1 MGYQSQITNF
11 VHYKFTN
18 KQPTYSQMILDNKN
32 KLNKK
37 SQITTVWEYLNKYTK
52 GENLNIVSG
61 FFTISALS
69 LLKKFKEEP
78 KKFRLILSEIAGR
91 DDQKERIIDIL
102 QGNSDLSNAFSLQA
116 TAQKAIEIL
125 KQENVELRRID
136 NTFCHAKTYIY
147 EADEADD
154 CFFIAGS
161 SNFTEKGIGYYKGS
175 GNIEFNVARKGFDGD
190 DFQGTLKWFED
201 IWANAAK
208 DTVDVIEDA
217 KKVRKTVKQYFI
229 DCIENFCKEYM
240 PRDIYYKILFE
251 LFHDDIELSFS
262 DGTNR
267 SITRLED
274 SVIWNV
280 LFDYQKKGVRS
291 LIAMLSK
298 YNGAILADAVGLG
311 KTFSALAVIKYF
323 QSEGYFTLVL
333 CPKKLQTNW
342 EQYLSHQGSR
352 FERDEFDYE
361 VRFHT
366 DLQEGRLNSYNRAPL
381 TFLKTRPKM
390 LIVID
395 ESHNLRNDKSG
406 RYKYLVEELL
416 KGRPHDDIK
425 VLELS
430 ATPVNNHLMDVRNQF
445 KLMVRDADNGFNI
458 EGFNIP
464 SLMDLFRRAQ
474 TAFEKWSNQ
483 GEERHIKDLVD
494 ALPDAF
500 FNLTDRLVVARTR
513 KMVEKATGTD
523 LHFPKQNKPI
533 NIFKALSEIGD
544 LATFEDIYDAL
555 MAPNMVA
562 YQPSAYTEKPTEKVT
577 AINDQRQREFF
588 LCKMMLIL
596 FLKRL
601 ESSWVACKKTV
612 EGVLAHH
619 EKALE
624 KVNAYISRKEDSII
638 DDVDITDTVWDEE
651 ATDDPTY
658 LLGKKNPIHLSE
670 IKDIENF
677 KKDLEED
684 IRLFHVFVD
693 NMNIYAK
700 QFKAGTIKDSKLE
713 KLKEILSEKVN
724 KSHKRVLVFTSY
736 SDTAQYL
743 YEQLNKEFPDIVAV
757 VDGDGSTFKG
767 VHEKKFLSTL
777 YRFSPISK
785 LYREMDWV
793 PLYKQYFK
801 QEDNHYNY
809 ETRKWNVSFAE
820 WKKVIEQFKD
830 THDLARKAQQ
840 ALDEPVRI
848 LIATDCLS
856 EGQNLQD
863 AQTVINYDIHW
874 NPTRLIQR
882 QGRIDRIGSVNKEID
897 CINFWPA
904 KNYDGY
910 LKLFNRVNN
919 RLAAMAVIGTEI
931 PEVSEE
937 LTKTIKD
944 NPILDRNDRKLL
956 EDVMETGQDQCKETF
971 GLHDLSLE
979 TFRQDLI
986 DMLKE
991 NERHFRDMPNGIYS
1005 GFRTEDD
1012 LFGSIPE
1019 SIVAL
1024 VRQKDTGEMHLVLQP
1039 TEDNRDEIQIKEY
1052 NKQEIL
1058 SLLRT
1063 KLNLSRYVPAAIDKA
1078 SPEALSKLHEAMQ
1091 RWTKGKAPKVAI
1103 ATVKDLFGGVKR
1115 TKDKSEKLVE
1125 DHFKPENLELIVW
1138 EYISKK

>member
-1 MGYQSQITNF
+1 
-11 VHYKFTN
+11 
-18 KQPTYSQMILDNKN
+18 MILDNKN
-32 KLNKK
+32 ILNKK
-37 SQITTVWEYLNKYTK
+37 SQITTVWEYLKKYTA

-69 LLKKFKEEP
+69 LLKQFDKEP
-78 KKFRLILSEIAGR
+78 QKFRLILSEIAQR
-91 DDQKERIIDIL
+91 SDQKIKVIDIL
-102 QGNSDLSNAFSLQA
+102 QGTSDLTNAFSLQA

-125 KQENVELRRID
+125 KQDNVELRRID
-136 NTFCHAKTYIY
+136 NAFCHAKTYIY
-147 EADEADD
+147 EAEEADD

-161 SNFTEKGIGYYKGS
+161 SNFTEKGLGYYKGS
-175 GNIEFNVARKGFDGD
+175 SNIEFNVARKGFDGD

-201 IWANAAK
+201 IWTNVAK
-208 DTVDVIEDA
+208 DTVDVFENE
-217 KKVRKTVKQYFI
+217 KKITKTVKQYFI
-229 DCIENFCKEYM
+229 DCIENFCKEYL

-251 LFHDDIELSFS
+251 LFHDDIELSLS
-262 DGTNR
+262 NESNR

-274 SVIWNV
+274 SIIWNI

-323 QSEGYFTLVL
+323 QGEGYFTLVL
-333 CPKKLQTNW
+333 CPKKLQANW

-366 DLQEGRLNSYNRAPL
+366 DLQEGRLDSYNRAPL
-381 TFLKTRPKM
+381 SFLKSRPKM

-416 KGRPHDDIK
+416 KNRPHDDIK
-425 VLELS
+425 ILELS

-474 TAFEKWSNQ
+474 VAFEKWSKQ
-483 GEERHIKDLVD
+483 DGERHIKDLID

-513 KMVEKATGTD
+513 KMVENATKMD
-523 LHFPKQNKPI
+523 LRFPKQNKPI

-544 LATFEDIYDAL
+544 LATFEDIYEAL
-555 MAPNMVA
+555 IAPNMVA
-562 YQPSAYTEKPTEKVT
+562 YQPSAYTERPMVKIT

-601 ESSWVACKKTV
+601 ESSWIACKKTV
-612 EGVLAHH
+612 ENVLGHH
-619 EKALE
+619 EKALS
-624 KVNAYISRKEDSII
+624 KVNAYITRKEDAHI
-638 DDVDITDTVWDEE
+638 DEIDIDIESYNDESFE
-651 ATDDPTY
+651 YSDLT
-658 LLGKKNPIHLSE
+658 LGKKNPICLSE
-670 IKDIENF
+670 ILDIERF
-677 KKDLEED
+677 KRDLEQD

-693 NMNIYAK
+693 NMNIYEK
-700 QFKAGTIKDSKLE
+700 QFYSGTVKDSKLE
-713 KLKEILSEKVN
+713 KLKEILLDKVN

-743 YEQLNKEFPDIVAV
+743 YEQLNIVFPGIVAV
-757 VDGDGSTFKG
+757 VDGNGATFKG
-767 VHEKKFLSTL
+767 VHEKKFHSTL
-777 YRFSPISK
+777 CRFSPMSK
-785 LYREMDWV
+785 LYREMDWT

-801 QEDNHYNY
+801 QDDHHYDY
-809 ETRKWNVSFAE
+809 VKRKWNVTYAE
-820 WKKVIEQFKD
+820 WKKVVEHFKD
-830 THDLARKAQQ
+830 KNELARRAQQ
-840 ALDEPVRI
+840 ALEEPIRI

-863 AQTVINYDIHW
+863 AQTVVNYDIHW

-910 LKLFNRVNN
+910 LNLFNRVNN

-931 PEVSEE
+931 PEVTEE
-937 LTKTIKD
+937 LSKTIQD
-944 NPILDRNDRKLL
+944 NPILERNDKKLL
-956 EDVMETGQDQCKETF
+956 DNVMETGQEESEETF

-979 TFRQDLI
+979 MFRQDLI
-986 DMLKE
+986 DMLREKE
-991 NERHFRDMPNGIYS
+991 KYYKEMPNGIYS

-1012 LFGSIPE
+1012 LFVKIPE

-1024 VRQKDTGEMHLVLQP
+1024 VREKDTKEMHLILRPVA
-1039 TEDNRDEIQIKEY
+1039 DNRDEIQIKEY

-1058 SLLRT
+1058 SLLKS
-1063 KLNLSRYVPAAIDKA
+1063 KLNNSRYVPSAIDRADPDAILQLNRIMKQWIDEKVPKA
-1078 SPEALSKLHEAMQ
+1078 AVSA
-1091 RWTKGKAPKVAI
+1091 
-1103 ATVKDLFGGVKR
+1103 VKDLFGGVKKQ
-1115 TKDKSEKLVE
+1115 KDISNKLVE
-1125 DHFKPENLELIVW
+1125 DRFKQENLELLVW

>member
-1 MGYQSQITNF
+1 
-11 VHYKFTN
+11 
-18 KQPTYSQMILDNKN
+18 MILDNKN
-32 KLNKK
+32 ELNKK
-37 SQITTVWEYLNKYTK
+37 SKITTVWEYLKKYTG
-52 GENLNIVSG
+52 GESLNIVSG

-69 LLKKFKEEP
+69 LLKKFDKEP
-78 KKFRLILSEIAGR
+78 QKFRMILSEIAGR
-91 DDQKERIIDIL
+91 DDQRERIIDIL
-102 QGNSDLSNAFSLQA
+102 QGTSDLSNAFSLQA
-116 TAQKAIEIL
+116 TAKRAIEIL
-125 KQENVELRRID
+125 RQDNIELRRID
-136 NTFCHAKTYIY
+136 SAFCHAKTYIY
-147 EADEADD
+147 ESEDADE

-161 SNFTEKGIGYYKGS
+161 SNFTEKGLGYYKDS

-190 DFQGTLKWFED
+190 DFQGTLRWFED
-201 IWANAAK
+201 IWANVAK
-208 DTVDVIEDA
+208 DTVDLFEDG
-217 KKVRKTVKQYFI
+217 KKIRKTVKEYFI

-251 LFHDDIELSFS
+251 LFHDDIELSLT
-262 DGTNR
+262 DGTSR
-267 SITRLED
+267 SITRMED
-274 SVIWNV
+274 SVIWSV
-280 LFDYQKKGVRS
+280 LFDYQKKGVQS
-291 LIAMLSK
+291 LISMLTK

-333 CPKKLQTNW
+333 CPKKLQANW

-352 FERDEFDYE
+352 FERDDFDYE

-366 DLQEGRLNSYNRAPL
+366 DLQPGRLDSYGRAPL
-381 TFLKTRPKM
+381 SFLKTRPKM

-416 KGRPHDDIK
+416 KKRPHDDIK

-458 EGFNIP
+458 EDFRIA

-474 TAFEKWSNQ
+474 TAFDKWSKQ
-483 GEERHIKDLVD
+483 KGERHIKDLVD
-494 ALPDAF
+494 DLPEAF

-523 LHFPKQNKPI
+523 LKFPKQNKPT
-533 NIFKALSEIGD
+533 NIFEALSEIGD
-544 LATFEDIYDAL
+544 LTKFDDIYDAL

-562 YQPSAYTEKPTEKVT
+562 YQPSAYIEKPKEKVT

-601 ESSWVACKKTV
+601 ESSWVACKSTV
-612 EGVLAHH
+612 ENVLAHH
-619 EKALE
+619 ENALE
-624 KVNAYISRKEDSII
+624 KVNAFIQGKVDGII
-638 DDVDITDTVWDEE
+638 DVGIED
-651 ATDDPTY
+651 DDPFDDDDFDDPELT
-658 LLGKKNPIHLSE
+658 LGKKNPVRLEDIQ
-670 IKDIENF
+670 DIESF
-677 KKDLEED
+677 KRDLEKD

-693 NMNIYAK
+693 NMKVYER
-700 QFKAGTIKDSKLE
+700 QFLAGKVKDSKLE
-713 KLKEILSEKVN
+713 KLKEILVDKVN

-743 YEQLNKEFPDIVAV
+743 YEQLNKEFPGIVAV
-757 VDGDGSTFKG
+757 VDGNGATFRG
-767 VHEKKFLSTL
+767 FHEKKFQNTL
-777 YRFSPISK
+777 CRFSPVSK
-785 LYREMDWV
+785 LYREMDWI
-793 PLYKQYFK
+793 PLYKQYYPQGDKHF
-801 QEDNHYNY
+801 DY
-809 ETRKWNVSFAE
+809 EKRKWNVSYPE
-820 WKKVIEQFKD
+820 WKKVIEKYKD
-830 THDLARKAQQ
+830 DNEMAKRAYQ
-840 ALDEPVRI
+840 ALNEPVRI

-863 AQTVINYDIHW
+863 AQTVVNYDIHW

-882 QGRIDRIGSVNKEID
+882 QGRIDRIGSINTEID
-897 CINFWPA
+897 CVNFWPA

-919 RLAAMAVIGTEI
+919 RLAAMAIMGVEI

-937 LTKTIKD
+937 LAKTISD
-944 NPILDRNDRKLL
+944 NPILDRNDKKLL
-956 EDVMETGQDQCKETF
+956 DDVMETGKDQGEETF

-979 TFRQDLI
+979 TFRQDLV

-991 NERHFRDMPNGIYS
+991 QEQYYREMPNGIYS

-1012 LFGSIPE
+1012 LFTQVPE
-1019 SIVAL
+1019 SIVVL
-1024 VRQKDTGEMHLVLQP
+1024 IRQKDTGEMHLVLRP
-1039 TEDNRDEIQIKEY
+1039 VEDSRDEKAVKEF

-1063 KLNLSRYVPAAIDKA
+1063 KLNIGRFVPSGIDKA
-1078 SPEALSKLHEAMQ
+1078 EPEAINKLRSIMQ
-1091 RWTKGKAPKVAI
+1091 RWLDEKVPKAATDDAI
-1103 ATVKDLFGGVKR
+1103 DLFGGVKK
-1115 TKDKSEKLVE
+1115 TKEPQKKMVE
-1125 DHFKPENLELIVW
+1125 DNFKPDNLELMVW

>member
-1 MGYQSQITNF
+1 
-11 VHYKFTN
+11 
-18 KQPTYSQMILDNKN
+18 MILDNKN
-32 KLNKK
+32 QLNKK
-37 SQITTVWEYLNKYTK
+37 SQITTVWEYLKKYTK
-52 GENLNIVSG
+52 GECLNIVSG

-69 LLKKFKEEP
+69 LLKQFDEEP

-91 DDQKERIIDIL
+91 DDQKERLLDIL
-102 QGNSDLSNAFSLQA
+102 QGTSDLTNAFALQE
-116 TAQKAIEIL
+116 TAQQAIKIL
-125 KQENVELRRID
+125 GQGNIELRRID
-136 NTFCHAKTYIY
+136 SAFCHAKTYIY

-161 SNFTEKGIGYYKGS
+161 SNFTEKGLGCYKDS

-201 IWANAAK
+201 IWKNIAK
-208 DTVDVIEDA
+208 DTIEVFEND
-217 KKVRKTVKQYFI
+217 KKIRKTVKQYFI

-251 LFHDDIELSFS
+251 LFHDDIELSLS

-274 SVIWNV
+274 SVIWNT
-280 LFDYQKKGVRS
+280 LFDYQRKGVRS
-291 LIAMLSK
+291 FISMLSK

-323 QSEGYFTLVL
+323 QGEGYFTLVL
-333 CPKKLQTNW
+333 CPKKLQANW

-366 DLQEGRLNSYNRAPL
+366 DLQADRLDSYNRAPL
-381 TFLKTRPKM
+381 SFLKTRAKM

-406 RYKYLVEELL
+406 RYKFLVEELL

-425 VLELS
+425 ILELS

-458 EGFNIP
+458 DGFNIP

-474 TAFEKWSNQ
+474 VAFEKWSKQ
-483 GEERHIKDLVD
+483 DRERHIKDLVD

-513 KMVEKATGTD
+513 KMIEKATGTD
-523 LHFPKQNKPI
+523 LRFPKQNKPV

-544 LATFEDIYDAL
+544 LATFEDIYNAL

-562 YQPSAYTEKPTEKVT
+562 YQPSAYTEKPQGKVT

-612 EGVLAHH
+612 ENVLIHH
-619 EKALE
+619 ENALA
-624 KVNAYISRKEDSII
+624 KVNAYIESKQDCTI
-638 DDVDITDTVWDEE
+638 DDINIDEDDFDDDIDSTEFM
-651 ATDDPTY
+651 
-658 LLGKKNPIHLSE
+658 LGKKNPIRLSE
-670 IKDIENF
+670 IKDIVGF
-677 KKDLEED
+677 KRDLEED
-684 IRLFHVFVD
+684 IRRFHVFVD
-693 NMNIYAK
+693 NMLIYDK
-700 QFKAGTIKDSKLE
+700 QFKEGKVKDSKLE
-713 KLKEILSEKVN
+713 RLKEILADKVN
-724 KSHKRVLVFTSY
+724 KSHKRVIVFTSY

-743 YEQLNKEFPDIVAV
+743 YSQLSLEFPGVVAV
-757 VDGDGSTFKG
+757 VDGDGATFNG
-767 VHEKKFLSTL
+767 VHEKKFQSILC
-777 YRFSPISK
+777 RFSPMSK

-793 PLYKQYFK
+793 ALYKQYFK
-801 QEDNHYNY
+801 YGDNHYDY
-809 ETRKWNVSFAE
+809 EKRKWNVSYSE
-820 WKKVIEQFKD
+820 WKKIIEHFQD
-830 THDLARKAQQ
+830 SNEMARKAKQ
-840 ALDEPVRI
+840 ALDEPIRI

-863 AQTVINYDIHW
+863 AQTVVNYDIHW

-882 QGRIDRIGSVNKEID
+882 QGRIDRIGSINKEID
-897 CINFWPA
+897 CVNFWPA

-919 RLAAMAVIGTEI
+919 RLAAMAVMGTEI

-937 LTKTIKD
+937 LAKTIKD
-944 NPILDRNDRKLL
+944 NPILDRNDKKLL
-956 EDVMETGQDQCKETF
+956 DTVMETGQDQGSQTF

-979 TFRQDLI
+979 TFRQDLV

-991 NERHFRDMPNGIYS
+991 NETYYREMPNGVYS

-1012 LFGSIPE
+1012 LFECVPE

-1024 VRQKDTGEMHLVLQP
+1024 IRQKDTGEMHLILRQV
-1039 TEDNRDEIQIKEY
+1039 EDDRDEIQAKEY

-1058 SLLRT
+1058 SLLRS
-1063 KLNLSRYVPAAIDKA
+1063 KLNINRYVPSAIDKA
-1078 SPEALSKLHEAMQ
+1078 NPEAIAKLRSIMDLWMKE
-1091 RWTKGKAPKVAI
+1091 KAPKAAVSA
-1103 ATVKDLFGGVKR
+1103 VKDLFGGVKK
-1115 TKDKSEKLVE
+1115 TKEQSNKLVE
-1125 DHFKPENLELIVW
+1125 DHYRPENLELLVW

>member
-1 MGYQSQITNF
+1 
-11 VHYKFTN
+11 
-18 KQPTYSQMILDNKN
+18 MILDNKN
-32 KLNKK
+32 ELNKK
-37 SQITTVWEYLNKYTK
+37 SKITTVWEYLKKYTG
-52 GENLNIVSG
+52 GESLNIVSG
-61 FFTISALS
+61 FFTISALT
-69 LLKKFKEEP
+69 LLKKFEKEP
-78 KKFRLILSEIAGR
+78 QKFRMILSEIAGR
-91 DDQKERIIDIL
+91 DDQRERVIDIL
-102 QGNSDLSNAFSLQA
+102 QGSYDLSNAFSLQA
-116 TAQKAIEIL
+116 TAKRAIEIL
-125 KQENVELRRID
+125 QQDNIELRRID
-136 NTFCHAKTYIY
+136 SAFCHAKTYIY
-147 EADEADD
+147 ESEEADE

-161 SNFTEKGIGYYKGS
+161 SNFTEKGLGYYKDS

-201 IWANAAK
+201 IWANVAK
-208 DTVDVIEDA
+208 DTVDVFEED
-217 KKVRKTVKQYFI
+217 KKVRKTVKEYFI
-229 DCIENFCKEYM
+229 DCIEKFCKEYM

-251 LFHDDIELSFS
+251 LFHDDIELSFT

-267 SITRLED
+267 SITRMED
-274 SVIWNV
+274 SVIWNI
-280 LFDYQKKGVRS
+280 LFDYQKKGVQS
-291 LIAMLSK
+291 LISMLTK

-333 CPKKLQTNW
+333 CPKKLQANW

-366 DLQEGRLNSYNRAPL
+366 DLQPGRLDTYGRAPL
-381 TFLKTRPKM
+381 SFLKTRPKM

-416 KGRPHDDIK
+416 KNRPHDDIK
-425 VLELS
+425 ILELS

-458 EGFNIP
+458 EDFRIP

-474 TAFEKWSNQ
+474 TAFDKWSKQ
-483 GEERHIKDLVD
+483 DGERHIKDLVD
-494 ALPDAF
+494 DLPDAF

-523 LHFPKQNKPI
+523 LKFPKQNQPT
-533 NIFKALSEIGD
+533 NIFKALSEIGK
-544 LATFEDIYDAL
+544 LSTFEDIYDAL

-562 YQPSAYTEKPTEKVT
+562 YQPSAYIEKPKEKVT

-601 ESSWVACKKTV
+601 ESSWVACKMTV
-612 EGVLAHH
+612 ENVLAHH
-619 EKALE
+619 ENALD
-624 KVNAYISRKEDSII
+624 KVNSFVEGKGDGTIDNII
-638 DDVDITDTVWDEE
+638 VD
-651 ATDDPTY
+651 DDPFDDDDFDDPALT
-658 LLGKKNPIHLSE
+658 LGEKNPIRLE
-670 IKDIENF
+670 DIKDIEGF
-677 KKDLEED
+677 KRDLEED

-693 NMNIYAK
+693 NMKVYER
-700 QFKAGTIKDSKLE
+700 QFLAGKVKDSKLE
-713 KLKEILSEKVN
+713 NLKEILADKVN

-736 SDTAQYL
+736 SDTAKYL
-743 YEQLNKEFPDIVAV
+743 YEQLNKEFPGIVAV
-757 VDGDGSTFKG
+757 VDGNGATYRG
-767 VHEKKFLSTL
+767 VHERKFQNTL
-777 YRFSPISK
+777 CRFSPMSK
-785 LYREMDWV
+785 LYREMDWI
-793 PLYKQYFK
+793 PLYKKYYPQGDK
-801 QEDNHYNY
+801 HYDY
-809 ETRKWNVSFAE
+809 EKRKWNVAYSE
-820 WKKVIEQFKD
+820 WKKIIEEFRETDEMAKR
-830 THDLARKAQQ
+830 AYQ
-840 ALDEPVRI
+840 ALSEPVRI

-863 AQTVINYDIHW
+863 AQTVVNYDIHW

-882 QGRIDRIGSVNKEID
+882 QGRIDRIGSTNTEID
-897 CINFWPA
+897 CVNFWPA

-919 RLAAMAVIGTEI
+919 RLAAMAVMGVEI

-937 LTKTIKD
+937 LVKTISD
-944 NPILDRNDRKLL
+944 NPILDRNDQKLL
-956 EDVMETGQDQCKETF
+956 DDVMETGQDQGEETF

-979 TFRQDLI
+979 TFRQDLV

-991 NERHFRDMPNGIYS
+991 RERFYREMPNGIYS

-1012 LFGSIPE
+1012 LFELVPE

-1024 VRQKDTGEMHLVLQP
+1024 VRQKDSGEMHLILRPV
-1039 TEDNRDEIQIKEY
+1039 EDSRDEKGAKEY

-1063 KLNLSRYVPAAIDKA
+1063 KLNISRYVPAGIDKA
-1078 SPEALSKLHEAMQ
+1078 EPEAINKLHNIMQ
-1091 RWTKGKAPKVAI
+1091 LWLNEKAPKAATDDAI
-1103 ATVKDLFGGVKR
+1103 DLFSGVKKA
-1115 TKDKSEKLVE
+1115 KDPQKKLVE
-1125 DHFKPENLELIVW
+1125 DNFKPENLELLVW

>member
-1 MGYQSQITNF
+1 M
-11 VHYKFTN
+11 
-18 KQPTYSQMILDNKN
+18 
-32 KLNKK
+32 
-37 SQITTVWEYLNKYTK
+37 TVWEYLKKYTK

-61 FFTISALS
+61 FFTISALA
-69 LLKKFKEEP
+69 LLKKFDEEP
-78 KKFRLILSEIAGR
+78 KKFRLILSEIAGH
-91 DDQKERIIDIL
+91 DDQKERVIDIL
-102 QGNSDLSNAFSLQA
+102 QGTSDLSNAFSLQ
-116 TAQKAIEIL
+116 TIAQKAIDIL
-125 KQENVELRRID
+125 KQDNVELRRID

-147 EADEADD
+147 EAEEADD

-161 SNFTEKGIGYYKGS
+161 SNFTEKGLGYYKDA

-201 IWANAAK
+201 IWNNVAK
-208 DTVDVIEDA
+208 DTVEVFEND

-251 LFHDDIELSFS
+251 LFHDDIELTFS
-262 DGTNR
+262 DGANR
-267 SITRLED
+267 SITRMED

-280 LFDYQKKGVRS
+280 LFDYQRKGVRS
-291 LIAMLSK
+291 LISMLSK

-323 QSEGYFTLVL
+323 QGEGYFTLVL
-333 CPKKLQTNW
+333 CPKKLQANW

-366 DLQEGRLNSYNRAPL
+366 DLQEGRLDSYTRAPL
-381 TFLKTRPKM
+381 SFLKSRPKM

-406 RYKYLVEELL
+406 RYKYLVETLL
-416 KGRPHDDIK
+416 KRRPHDDIK

-474 TAFEKWSNQ
+474 GSFEKWSKQ
-483 GEERHIKDLVD
+483 EGERHIKDLVD

-523 LHFPKQNKPI
+523 LHFPKQNKPT

-562 YQPSAYTEKPTEKVT
+562 YQPSAYTEKPSEKVM

-601 ESSWVACKKTV
+601 ESSWVACKTTV
-612 EGVLAHH
+612 ENVLIHH
-619 EKALE
+619 ENTLA
-624 KVNAYISRKEDSII
+624 KVNAFIAGKGDSSISDMIDLSSI
-638 DDVDITDTVWDEE
+638 DEE
-651 ATDDPTY
+651 LDNPEFMI
-658 LLGKKNPIHLSE
+658 GKKNPIHLSE
-670 IKDIENF
+670 ILDIEGF
-677 KKDLEED
+677 KRDLEQD
-684 IRLFHVFVD
+684 VRLFHVFVD
-693 NMNIYAK
+693 NMNLYDK
-700 QFKAGTIKDSKLE
+700 QFKAGKVKDSKLE
-713 KLKEILSEKVN
+713 RLKDILSDKVN
-724 KSHKRVLVFTSY
+724 KSHKRVLIFTSY

-743 YEQLNKEFPDIVAV
+743 YEQLNAEFPGIVAV
-757 VDGDGSTFKG
+757 VDGDGAMFKG
-767 VHEKKFLSTL
+767 VHEKKFQFTL
-777 YRFSPISK
+777 CRFSPMSK

-801 QEDNHYNY
+801 QGDDHYDY
-809 ETRKWNVSFAE
+809 EKRKWNVSFAE
-820 WKKVIEQFKD
+820 WKKVIECFKNSNEM
-830 THDLARKAQQ
+830 ARKAQQ

-863 AQTVINYDIHW
+863 AQTVVNYDIHW

-897 CINFWPA
+897 CVNFWPA

-910 LKLFNRVNN
+910 LNLFNRVNS

-944 NPILDRNDRKLL
+944 NPILDRNDQKLL
-956 EDVMETGQDQCKETF
+956 DDVMETGQDQGEETF

-979 TFRQDLI
+979 TFRQDLVDI
-986 DMLKE
+986 LKE
-991 NERHFRDMPNGIYS
+991 NEKYYRNMPNGIYS
-1005 GFRTEDD
+1005 GFRTGDD
-1012 LFGSIPE
+1012 LFERIPE

-1024 VRQKDTGEMHLVLQP
+1024 VRQKDTGEMHLVLRP
-1039 TEDNRDEIQIKEY
+1039 VEDNRDEVQIKEY

-1058 SLLRT
+1058 SLLRS
-1063 KLNLSRYVPAAIDKA
+1063 KLNMNRYVPTAIDKA
-1078 SPEALSKLHEAMQ
+1078 SPEIIAKLHAIMALWAKE
-1091 RWTKGKAPKVAI
+1091 KAPKAAVSV
-1103 ATVKDLFGGVKR
+1103 VKDLFGGVK
-1115 TKDKSEKLVE
+1115 KSKGQTNKLVE
-1125 DHFKPENLELIVW
+1125 DHFRAENLELLVW

>member
-1 MGYQSQITNF
+1 
-11 VHYKFTN
+11 
-18 KQPTYSQMILDNKN
+18 
-32 KLNKK
+32 
-37 SQITTVWEYLNKYTK
+37 
-52 GENLNIVSG
+52 
-61 FFTISALS
+61 
-69 LLKKFKEEP
+69 
-78 KKFRLILSEIAGR
+78 
-91 DDQKERIIDIL
+91 
-102 QGNSDLSNAFSLQA
+102 
-116 TAQKAIEIL
+116 
-125 KQENVELRRID
+125 
-136 NTFCHAKTYIY
+136 
-147 EADEADD
+147 
-154 CFFIAGS
+154 
-161 SNFTEKGIGYYKGS
+161 
-175 GNIEFNVARKGFDGD
+175 
-190 DFQGTLKWFED
+190 
-201 IWANAAK
+201 
-208 DTVDVIEDA
+208 
-217 KKVRKTVKQYFI
+217 
-229 DCIENFCKEYM
+229 M

-251 LFHDDIELSFS
+251 LFHDDIELTFS
-262 DGTNR
+262 DGANR
-267 SITRLED
+267 SITRMED

-280 LFDYQKKGVRS
+280 LFDYQRKGVRS
-291 LIAMLSK
+291 LISMLSK

-323 QSEGYFTLVL
+323 QGEGYFTLVL
-333 CPKKLQTNW
+333 CPKKLQANW

-366 DLQEGRLNSYNRAPL
+366 DLQEGRLDSYTRAPL
-381 TFLKTRPKM
+381 SFLKSRPKM

-406 RYKYLVEELL
+406 RYKYLVETLL
-416 KGRPHDDIK
+416 KRRPHDDIK

-474 TAFEKWSNQ
+474 GSFEKWSKQ
-483 GEERHIKDLVD
+483 EGERHIKDLVD

-523 LHFPKQNKPI
+523 LHFPKQNKPT

-562 YQPSAYTEKPTEKVT
+562 YQPSAYTEKPSEKVM

-601 ESSWVACKKTV
+601 ESSWVACKTTV
-612 EGVLAHH
+612 ENVLIHH
-619 EKALE
+619 ENTLA
-624 KVNAYISRKEDSII
+624 KVNAFIAGKGDSSISDMIDLSSI
-638 DDVDITDTVWDEE
+638 DEE
-651 ATDDPTY
+651 LDNPEFMI
-658 LLGKKNPIHLSE
+658 GKKNPIHLSE
-670 IKDIENF
+670 ILDIEGF
-677 KKDLEED
+677 KRDLEQD
-684 IRLFHVFVD
+684 VRLFHVFVD
-693 NMNIYAK
+693 NMNLYDK
-700 QFKAGTIKDSKLE
+700 QFKAGKVKDSKLE
-713 KLKEILSEKVN
+713 RLKDILSDKVN
-724 KSHKRVLVFTSY
+724 KSHKRVLIFTSY

-743 YEQLNKEFPDIVAV
+743 YEQLNAEFPGIVAV
-757 VDGDGSTFKG
+757 VDGDGAMFKG
-767 VHEKKFLSTL
+767 VHEKKFQFTL
-777 YRFSPISK
+777 CRFSPMSK

-801 QEDNHYNY
+801 QGDDHYDY
-809 ETRKWNVSFAE
+809 EKRKWNVSFAE
-820 WKKVIEQFKD
+820 WKKVIECFKNSNEM
-830 THDLARKAQQ
+830 ARKAQQ

-863 AQTVINYDIHW
+863 AQTVVNYDIHW

-897 CINFWPA
+897 CVNFWPA

-910 LKLFNRVNN
+910 LNLFNRVNS

-944 NPILDRNDRKLL
+944 NPILDRNDQKLL
-956 EDVMETGQDQCKETF
+956 DDVMETGQDQGEETF

-979 TFRQDLI
+979 TFRQDLVDI
-986 DMLKE
+986 LKE
-991 NERHFRDMPNGIYS
+991 NEKYYRNMPNGIYS
-1005 GFRTEDD
+1005 GFRTGDD
-1012 LFGSIPE
+1012 LFERIPE

-1024 VRQKDTGEMHLVLQP
+1024 VRQKDTGEMHLVLRP
-1039 TEDNRDEIQIKEY
+1039 VEDNRDEVQIKEY

-1058 SLLRT
+1058 SLLRS
-1063 KLNLSRYVPAAIDKA
+1063 KLNMNRYVPTAIDKA
-1078 SPEALSKLHEAMQ
+1078 SPEIIAKLHAIMALWAKE
-1091 RWTKGKAPKVAI
+1091 KAPKAAVSV
-1103 ATVKDLFGGVKR
+1103 VKDLFGGVK
-1115 TKDKSEKLVE
+1115 KSKGQTNKLVE
-1125 DHFKPENLELIVW
+1125 DHFRAENLELLVW

>member
-1 MGYQSQITNF
+1 
-11 VHYKFTN
+11 
-18 KQPTYSQMILDNKN
+18 MILDNKN
-32 KLNKK
+32 ELNKK
-37 SQITTVWEYLNKYTK
+37 SKITTVWEYLKKYTG
-52 GENLNIVSG
+52 GESLNIVSG

-69 LLKKFKEEP
+69 LLKKFEQEP

-91 DDQKERIIDIL
+91 DDQRERVIDIL
-102 QGNSDLSNAFSLQA
+102 QGASDLSNAFSLQA
-116 TAQKAIEIL
+116 TAKRAIAIL
-125 KQENVELRRID
+125 QQDNVELRRID
-136 NTFCHAKTYIY
+136 SAFCHAKTYIY
-147 EADEADD
+147 ESEEADD

-161 SNFTEKGIGYYKGS
+161 SNFTEKGLGYYKDS

-208 DTVDVIEDA
+208 DTVDLFEDG
-217 KKVRKTVKQYFI
+217 KKVRKTVKEYFI
-229 DCIENFCKEYM
+229 DCIENFCKEYI

-251 LFHDDIELSFS
+251 LFHDDIELSLTDS
-262 DGTNR
+262 TNR
-267 SITRLED
+267 SITRMED
-274 SVIWNV
+274 SVIWNI
-280 LFDYQKKGVRS
+280 LFDYQKKGVKS
-291 LIAMLSK
+291 LISMLTK

-333 CPKKLQTNW
+333 CPKKLQANW

-366 DLQEGRLNSYNRAPL
+366 DLQAGRLDTYGRAPL
-381 TFLKTRPKM
+381 SFLKTRPKM

-416 KGRPHDDIK
+416 KNRPHDDIK
-425 VLELS
+425 ILELS

-458 EGFNIP
+458 EDFRIA

-474 TAFEKWSNQ
+474 TAFDKWSKQ
-483 GEERHIKDLVD
+483 KGERHIKDLVD
-494 ALPDAF
+494 DLPEAF

-523 LHFPKQNKPI
+523 LKFPKQNKPI

-562 YQPSAYTEKPTEKVT
+562 YQPSAYTEKPKEKVT

-612 EGVLAHH
+612 ENVLAHH
-619 EKALE
+619 ENALA
-624 KVNAYISRKEDSII
+624 KVNAFIEGKGDGTI
-638 DDVDITDTVWDEE
+638 DDIVVD
-651 ATDDPTY
+651 DDPFDDDFDDPELT
-658 LLGKKNPIHLSE
+658 LGKKNPIRLE
-670 IKDIENF
+670 DIKDIDGF
-677 KKDLEED
+677 KRDLEED

-693 NMNIYAK
+693 NMKVYAT
-700 QFKAGTIKDSKLE
+700 QFLAGKVKDSKLE
-713 KLKEILSEKVN
+713 KLKEILADKVN

-743 YEQLNKEFPDIVAV
+743 YEQLNKDFPGVVAV
-757 VDGDGSTFKG
+757 VDGSGATFRG
-767 VHEKKFLSTL
+767 VHENKFQNTL
-777 YRFSPISK
+777 CRFSPMSK
-785 LYREMDWV
+785 LYREMDWI
-793 PLYKQYFK
+793 PLYKQYFPQGDK
-801 QEDNHYNY
+801 HFDY
-809 ETRKWNVSFAE
+809 EKRKWNVTYAE
-820 WKKVIEQFKD
+820 WKKIIEEYKD
-830 THDLARKAQQ
+830 TNEMAKRAYQ
-840 ALDEPVRI
+840 ALNEPVRI

-863 AQTVINYDIHW
+863 AQTVVNYDIHW

-882 QGRIDRIGSVNKEID
+882 QGRIDRIGSTNAEID
-897 CINFWPA
+897 SVNFWPA

-910 LKLFNRVNN
+910 LKLFNRVNY
-919 RLAAMAVIGTEI
+919 RLAAMAIMGTEI

-937 LTKTIKD
+937 LAKTISD
-944 NPILDRNDRKLL
+944 NPILDRNDQKLL
-956 EDVMETGQDQCKETF
+956 DDVMETGQDQGEETF

-979 TFRQDLI
+979 TFRQDLV

-991 NERHFRDMPNGIYS
+991 QEQYYRDMPNGIYS

-1012 LFGSIPE
+1012 LFQQVPE

-1024 VRQKDTGEMHLVLQP
+1024 VRQKDTGEMHLILRPV
-1039 TEDNRDEIQIKEY
+1039 EDNREEQAVKEY

-1063 KLNLSRYVPAAIDKA
+1063 KLNIGRFVPTAIDKA
-1078 SPEALSKLHEAMQ
+1078 ESEALNKLHAIMQ
-1091 RWTKGKAPKVAI
+1091 RWLDEKAPKA
-1103 ATVKDLFGGVKR
+1103 ATDDVIDLFGGVVKKN
-1115 TKDKSEKLVE
+1115 KDSQKKLVE
-1125 DHFKPENLELIVW
+1125 DSFKPENLELMVW

>member
-1 MGYQSQITNF
+1 
-11 VHYKFTN
+11 
-18 KQPTYSQMILDNKN
+18 MILDNKN
-32 KLNKK
+32 LLNKK
-37 SQITTVWEYLNKYTK
+37 SQLMTVWEYLKKYTK

-61 FFTISALS
+61 FFTISALA
-69 LLKKFKEEP
+69 LLKKFDEEP
-78 KKFRLILSEIAGR
+78 KKFRLILSEIAGH
-91 DDQKERIIDIL
+91 DDQKERVIDIL
-102 QGNSDLSNAFSLQA
+102 QGTSDLSNAFSLQ
-116 TAQKAIEIL
+116 TIAQKAIDIL
-125 KQENVELRRID
+125 KQDNVELRRID

-147 EADEADD
+147 EAEEADD

-161 SNFTEKGIGYYKGS
+161 SNFTEKGLGYYKDA

-201 IWANAAK
+201 IWNNVAK
-208 DTVDVIEDA
+208 DTVEVFEND

-251 LFHDDIELSFS
+251 LFHDDIELTFS
-262 DGTNR
+262 DGANR
-267 SITRLED
+267 SITRMED

-280 LFDYQKKGVRS
+280 LFDYQRKGVRS
-291 LIAMLSK
+291 LISMLSK

-323 QSEGYFTLVL
+323 QGEGYFTLVL
-333 CPKKLQTNW
+333 CPKKLQANW

-366 DLQEGRLNSYNRAPL
+366 DLQEGRLDSYTRAPL
-381 TFLKTRPKM
+381 SFLKSRPKM

-406 RYKYLVEELL
+406 RYKYLVETLL
-416 KGRPHDDIK
+416 KRRPHDDIK

-474 TAFEKWSNQ
+474 GSFEKWSKQ
-483 GEERHIKDLVD
+483 EGERHIKDLVD

-523 LHFPKQNKPI
+523 LHFPKQNKPT

-562 YQPSAYTEKPTEKVT
+562 YQPSAYTEKPSEKVM

-601 ESSWVACKKTV
+601 ESSWVACKTTV
-612 EGVLAHH
+612 ENVLIHH
-619 EKALE
+619 ENTLA
-624 KVNAYISRKEDSII
+624 KVNAFIAGKGDSSISDMIDLSSI
-638 DDVDITDTVWDEE
+638 DEE
-651 ATDDPTY
+651 LDNPEFMI
-658 LLGKKNPIHLSE
+658 GKKNPIHLSE
-670 IKDIENF
+670 ILDIEGF
-677 KKDLEED
+677 KRDLEQD
-684 IRLFHVFVD
+684 VRLFHVFVD
-693 NMNIYAK
+693 NMNLYDK
-700 QFKAGTIKDSKLE
+700 QFKAGKVKDSKLE
-713 KLKEILSEKVN
+713 RLKDILSDKVN
-724 KSHKRVLVFTSY
+724 KSHKRVLIFTSY

-743 YEQLNKEFPDIVAV
+743 YEQLNAEFPGIVAV
-757 VDGDGSTFKG
+757 VDGDGAMFKG
-767 VHEKKFLSTL
+767 VHEKKFQFTL
-777 YRFSPISK
+777 CRFSPMSK

-801 QEDNHYNY
+801 QGDDHYDY
-809 ETRKWNVSFAE
+809 EKRKWNVSFAE
-820 WKKVIEQFKD
+820 WKKVIECFKNSNEM
-830 THDLARKAQQ
+830 ARKAQQ

-863 AQTVINYDIHW
+863 AQTVVNYDIHW

-897 CINFWPA
+897 CVNFWPA

-910 LKLFNRVNN
+910 LNLFNRVNS

-944 NPILDRNDRKLL
+944 NPILDRNDQKLL
-956 EDVMETGQDQCKETF
+956 DDVMETGQDQGEETF

-979 TFRQDLI
+979 TFRQDLVDI
-986 DMLKE
+986 LKE
-991 NERHFRDMPNGIYS
+991 NEKYYRNMPNGIYS
-1005 GFRTEDD
+1005 GFRTGDD
-1012 LFGSIPE
+1012 LFERIPE

-1024 VRQKDTGEMHLVLQP
+1024 VRQKDTGEMHLVLRP
-1039 TEDNRDEIQIKEY
+1039 VEDNRDEVQIKEY

-1058 SLLRT
+1058 SLLRS
-1063 KLNLSRYVPAAIDKA
+1063 KLNMNRYVPTAIDKA
-1078 SPEALSKLHEAMQ
+1078 SPEIIAKLHAIMALWAKE
-1091 RWTKGKAPKVAI
+1091 KAPKAAVSV
-1103 ATVKDLFGGVKR
+1103 VKDLFGGVK
-1115 TKDKSEKLVE
+1115 KSKGQTNKLVE
-1125 DHFKPENLELIVW
+1125 DHFRAENLELLVW

>member
-1 MGYQSQITNF
+1 
-11 VHYKFTN
+11 
-18 KQPTYSQMILDNKN
+18 MILDNKN
-32 KLNKK
+32 LLNKK
-37 SQITTVWEYLNKYTK
+37 SQLMTVWEYLKKYTK

-61 FFTISALS
+61 FFTISALA
-69 LLKKFKEEP
+69 LLKKFDEEP
-78 KKFRLILSEIAGR
+78 KKFRLILSEIAGH
-91 DDQKERIIDIL
+91 DDQKERVIDIL
-102 QGNSDLSNAFSLQA
+102 QGTSDLSNAFSLQ
-116 TAQKAIEIL
+116 TIAQKAIDIL
-125 KQENVELRRID
+125 KQDNVELRRID

-147 EADEADD
+147 EAEEADD

-161 SNFTEKGIGYYKGS
+161 SNFTEKGLGYYKDA

-201 IWANAAK
+201 IWNNVAK
-208 DTVDVIEDA
+208 DTVEVFEND

-251 LFHDDIELSFS
+251 LFHDDIELTFS
-262 DGTNR
+262 DGANR
-267 SITRLED
+267 SITRMED

-280 LFDYQKKGVRS
+280 LFDYQRKGVRS
-291 LIAMLSK
+291 LISMLSK

-323 QSEGYFTLVL
+323 QGEGYFTLVL
-333 CPKKLQTNW
+333 CPKKLQANW

-366 DLQEGRLNSYNRAPL
+366 DLQEGRLDSYTRAPL
-381 TFLKTRPKM
+381 SFLKSRPKM

-406 RYKYLVEELL
+406 RYKYLVETLL
-416 KGRPHDDIK
+416 KRRPHDDIK

-474 TAFEKWSNQ
+474 GSFEKWSKQ
-483 GEERHIKDLVD
+483 EGERHIKDLVD

-523 LHFPKQNKPI
+523 LHFPKQNKPT

-562 YQPSAYTEKPTEKVT
+562 YQPSAYTEKPSEKVM

-601 ESSWVACKKTV
+601 ESSWVACKTTV
-612 EGVLAHH
+612 ENVLIHH
-619 EKALE
+619 ENTLA
-624 KVNAYISRKEDSII
+624 KVNAFIAGKGDSSISDMIDLSSI
-638 DDVDITDTVWDEE
+638 DEE
-651 ATDDPTY
+651 LDNPEFMI
-658 LLGKKNPIHLSE
+658 GKKNPIHLSE
-670 IKDIENF
+670 ILDIEGF
-677 KKDLEED
+677 KRDLEQD
-684 IRLFHVFVD
+684 VRLFHVFVD
-693 NMNIYAK
+693 NMNLYDK
-700 QFKAGTIKDSKLE
+700 QFKAGKVKDGKLE
-713 KLKEILSEKVN
+713 RLKDILSDKVN
-724 KSHKRVLVFTSY
+724 KSHKRVLIFTSY

-743 YEQLNKEFPDIVAV
+743 YEQLNAEFPGIVAV
-757 VDGDGSTFKG
+757 VDGDGAMFKG
-767 VHEKKFLSTL
+767 VHEKKFQFTL
-777 YRFSPISK
+777 CRFSPMSK

-801 QEDNHYNY
+801 QGDDHYDY
-809 ETRKWNVSFAE
+809 EKRKWNVSFAE
-820 WKKVIEQFKD
+820 WKKVIECFKNSNEM
-830 THDLARKAQQ
+830 ARKAQQ

-863 AQTVINYDIHW
+863 AQTVVNYDIHW

-897 CINFWPA
+897 CVNFWPA

-910 LKLFNRVNN
+910 LNLFNRVNS

-944 NPILDRNDRKLL
+944 NPILDRNDQKLL
-956 EDVMETGQDQCKETF
+956 DDVMETGQDQGEETF

-979 TFRQDLI
+979 TFRQDLVDI
-986 DMLKE
+986 LKE
-991 NERHFRDMPNGIYS
+991 NEKYYRNMPNGIYS
-1005 GFRTEDD
+1005 GFRTGDD
-1012 LFGSIPE
+1012 LFERIPE

-1024 VRQKDTGEMHLVLQP
+1024 VRQKDTGEMHLVLRP
-1039 TEDNRDEIQIKEY
+1039 VEDNRDEVQIKEY

-1058 SLLRT
+1058 SLLRS
-1063 KLNLSRYVPAAIDKA
+1063 KLNMNRYVPTAIDKA
-1078 SPEALSKLHEAMQ
+1078 SPEIIAKLHAIMALWAKE
-1091 RWTKGKAPKVAI
+1091 KAPKAAVSV
-1103 ATVKDLFGGVKR
+1103 VKDLFGGVK
-1115 TKDKSEKLVE
+1115 KSKGQTNKLVE
-1125 DHFKPENLELIVW
+1125 DHFRAENLELLVW

>member
-1 MGYQSQITNF
+1 
-11 VHYKFTN
+11 
-18 KQPTYSQMILDNKN
+18 MILDNKN
-32 KLNKK
+32 LLNKK
-37 SQITTVWEYLNKYTK
+37 SQLMTVWEYLKKYTK

-61 FFTISALS
+61 FFTISALA
-69 LLKKFKEEP
+69 LLKKFDEEP
-78 KKFRLILSEIAGR
+78 KKFRLILSEIAGH
-91 DDQKERIIDIL
+91 DDQKERVIDIL
-102 QGNSDLSNAFSLQA
+102 QGTSDLSNAFSLQ
-116 TAQKAIEIL
+116 TVAQKAIDIL
-125 KQENVELRRID
+125 KQDNVELRRID

-147 EADEADD
+147 EAEEADD

-161 SNFTEKGIGYYKGS
+161 SNFTEKGLGYYKDS

-201 IWANAAK
+201 IWNNVAK
-208 DTVDVIEDA
+208 DTVEVFEND

-251 LFHDDIELSFS
+251 LFHDDIELAFS
-262 DGTNR
+262 NGANR
-267 SITRLED
+267 SITRMED

-280 LFDYQKKGVRS
+280 LFDYQRKGVRS
-291 LIAMLSK
+291 LISMLSK

-323 QSEGYFTLVL
+323 QGEGYFTLVL
-333 CPKKLQTNW
+333 CPKKLQANW

-366 DLQEGRLNSYNRAPL
+366 DLQEGRLDSYTRAPL
-381 TFLKTRPKM
+381 SFLKSRPKM

-406 RYKYLVEELL
+406 RYKYLVDTLL

-474 TAFEKWSNQ
+474 GSFEKWSKQ
-483 GEERHIKDLVD
+483 KGERHIKDLVD

-523 LHFPKQNKPI
+523 LHFPKQNKPT

-562 YQPSAYTEKPTEKVT
+562 YQPSAYTEKPSEKVM

-601 ESSWVACKKTV
+601 ESSWVACKTTV
-612 EGVLAHH
+612 ENVLIHH
-619 EKALE
+619 ENTLA
-624 KVNAYISRKEDSII
+624 KVNEFIVGKRDSTIG
-638 DDVDITDTVWDEE
+638 DMVDISSLDEDLDSPE
-651 ATDDPTY
+651 FMI
-658 LLGKKNPIHLSE
+658 GKKNPIHLSE
-670 IKDIENF
+670 ILDIEGF
-677 KKDLEED
+677 KRDLERD
-684 IRLFHVFVD
+684 VRLFHVFVD
-693 NMNIYAK
+693 NMNIYDK
-700 QFKAGTIKDSKLE
+700 QFKAGKVKDSKLE
-713 KLKEILSEKVN
+713 RLKDILSDKVN
-724 KSHKRVLVFTSY
+724 KSHKRVLIFTSY

-743 YEQLNKEFPDIVAV
+743 YEQLNAEFPGIVAV
-757 VDGDGSTFKG
+757 VDGDGATFRG
-767 VHEKKFLSTL
+767 VHEKKFQFTL
-777 YRFSPISK
+777 CRFSPMSK
-785 LYREMDWV
+785 LYREMDWI

-801 QEDNHYNY
+801 QGDDHYDY
-809 ETRKWNVSFAE
+809 EKRKWNVSFAE
-820 WKKVIEQFKD
+820 WKKVIECFKNSNEM
-830 THDLARKAQQ
+830 ARKAQQ

-882 QGRIDRIGSVNKEID
+882 QGRIDRIGSINKEID
-897 CINFWPA
+897 CVNFWPA

-910 LKLFNRVNN
+910 LNLFNRVNS

-937 LTKTIKD
+937 LTKTIQD
-944 NPILDRNDRKLL
+944 NPILDRNDQKLL
-956 EDVMETGQDQCKETF
+956 DDVMETGQDQGEETF

-979 TFRQDLI
+979 TFRQDLVDI
-986 DMLKE
+986 LKE
-991 NERHFRDMPNGIYS
+991 NEKYYRNMPNGIYS
-1005 GFRTEDD
+1005 GFRTGDD
-1012 LFGSIPE
+1012 LFERIPE

-1024 VRQKDTGEMHLVLQP
+1024 VRQKDTGEMHLVLRP
-1039 TEDNRDEIQIKEY
+1039 VEDNRDEAQIKEY

-1058 SLLRT
+1058 SLLRN
-1063 KLNLSRYVPAAIDKA
+1063 KLNMNRYVPTSIDKA
-1078 SPEALSKLHEAMQ
+1078 NPEIIAKLHAIMALWAQE
-1091 RWTKGKAPKVAI
+1091 KAPRAAVSV
-1103 ATVKDLFGGVKR
+1103 VKDLFGGVK
-1115 TKDKSEKLVE
+1115 KSKGQTNKLVE
-1125 DHFKPENLELIVW
+1125 DHFRAENLELLVW

>member
-1 MGYQSQITNF
+1 
-11 VHYKFTN
+11 
-18 KQPTYSQMILDNKN
+18 MILDNKN
-32 KLNKK
+32 ELNKK
-37 SQITTVWEYLNKYTK
+37 SKITTVWEYLKKYTG

-69 LLKKFKEEP
+69 LLKKFEQEP
-78 KKFRLILSEIAGR
+78 KKFRMILSEIAGR
-91 DDQKERIIDIL
+91 DNQRERVIDIL
-102 QGNSDLSNAFSLQA
+102 QGASDLSNAFSLQA
-116 TAQKAIEIL
+116 TAKRAIDIL
-125 KQENVELRRID
+125 RQDNIELRRID
-136 NTFCHAKTYIY
+136 SAFCHAKTYIY
-147 EADEADD
+147 ESDEADD

-161 SNFTEKGIGYYKGS
+161 SNFTERGLGYYKDS

-208 DTVDVIEDA
+208 DTVDLFEDD
-217 KKVRKTVKQYFI
+217 KKVSKTVKEYFI

-251 LFHDDIELSFS
+251 LFHDDIELSLT

-267 SITRLED
+267 SITRMED
-274 SVIWNV
+274 SVIWNI
-280 LFDYQKKGVRS
+280 LFDYQKKGVQS
-291 LIAMLSK
+291 LISMLTK

-311 KTFSALAVIKYF
+311 KTFSALAVIKFF

-333 CPKKLQTNW
+333 CPKKLQANW

-366 DLQEGRLNSYNRAPL
+366 DLQAGRLDSYGRAPL
-381 TFLKTRPKM
+381 AFLKTRPKM

-406 RYKYLVEELL
+406 RYKFLVEELL
-416 KGRPHDDIK
+416 KNRPHDDIK

-445 KLMVRDADNGFNI
+445 KLMVRDADNGFNTEDFRI
-458 EGFNIP
+458 A

-474 TAFEKWSNQ
+474 TAFDKWSKQ
-483 GEERHIKDLVD
+483 KGERHIKDLVD
-494 ALPDAF
+494 DLPEAF

-523 LHFPKQNKPI
+523 LKFPKQNKPV

-544 LATFEDIYDAL
+544 LSTFEDIYDAL

-562 YQPSAYTEKPTEKVT
+562 YQPSAYTEKPKEKVT

-601 ESSWVACKKTV
+601 ESSWVACKMTV
-612 EGVLAHH
+612 ENVLAHH
-619 EKALE
+619 ENALA
-624 KVNAYISRKEDSII
+624 KVNAFIEGKSSDTI
-638 DDVDITDTVWDEE
+638 DDIVVDDNPFDDDDF
-651 ATDDPTY
+651 DDPELT
-658 LLGKKNPIHLSE
+658 LGKKNPIRLE
-670 IKDIENF
+670 DIKDIDGF
-677 KKDLEED
+677 KRDLEED

-693 NMNIYAK
+693 NMKVYES
-700 QFKAGTIKDSKLE
+700 QFLAGKVKDSKLE
-713 KLKEILSEKVN
+713 KLKDILADKVN
-724 KSHKRVLVFTSY
+724 KSHKKVLVFTSY
-736 SDTAQYL
+736 SDTAKYL
-743 YEQLNKEFPDIVAV
+743 YEQLNKDFSGVVAV
-757 VDGDGSTFKG
+757 VDGNGATFRG
-767 VHEKKFLSTL
+767 VHENKFQNTL
-777 YRFSPISK
+777 CRFSPMSK
-785 LYREMDWV
+785 LYREMDWI
-793 PLYKQYFK
+793 PLYKQYYPQGDKHF
-801 QEDNHYNY
+801 DY
-809 ETRKWNVSFAE
+809 EKRKWNVTFAE
-820 WKKVIEQFKD
+820 WKKVIEEYKD
-830 THDLARKAQQ
+830 TNEMAKRAYQ
-840 ALDEPVRI
+840 ALNEPVRI

-863 AQTVINYDIHW
+863 AQTVVNYDIHW

-882 QGRIDRIGSVNKEID
+882 QGRIDRIGSINAEID
-897 CINFWPA
+897 SVNFWPA

-919 RLAAMAVIGTEI
+919 RLAAMAIMGIEI

-937 LTKTIKD
+937 LTKTISE
-944 NPILDRNDRKLL
+944 NPILDRNDKKLL
-956 EDVMETGQDQCKETF
+956 DDVMETGQDQGEETF

-979 TFRQDLI
+979 TFRQDLV
-986 DMLKE
+986 DMLKA
-991 NERHFRDMPNGIYS
+991 NEQYYREMPNGIYS

-1012 LFGSIPE
+1012 LFDQIPE

-1024 VRQKDTGEMHLVLQP
+1024 IRQKDTGEMHLVLRP
-1039 TEDNRDEIQIKEY
+1039 VEDSREEKAIKEY

-1063 KLNLSRYVPAAIDKA
+1063 KLNIGRFVPSAIDKA
-1078 SPEALSKLHEAMQ
+1078 EPEAINKLHAIMQ
-1091 RWTKGKAPKVAI
+1091 RWLDEKAPKA
-1103 ATVKDLFGGVKR
+1103 ATEDVIDLFGGVVKKN
-1115 TKDKSEKLVE
+1115 KDSQKKLVE
-1125 DHFKPENLELIVW
+1125 DNFKPENFELLVW

>member
-1 MGYQSQITNF
+1 
-11 VHYKFTN
+11 
-18 KQPTYSQMILDNKN
+18 MILDNKS
-32 KLNKK
+32 KLNEN
-37 SQITTVWEYLNKYTK
+37 SSITTVWEYLQKYTR
-52 GENLNIVSG
+52 GEELNIVSG

-69 LLKKFKEEP
+69 LLKQFKEEP
-78 KKFRLILSEIAGR
+78 TKFRMILSEIAGHE
-91 DDQKERIIDIL
+91 DQKERIIDIL
-102 QGNSDLSNAFSLQA
+102 QGTSDLTNAFALQA
-116 TAQKAIEIL
+116 TAKMAIAIL
-125 KQENVELRRID
+125 QQNNVELKRID
-136 NTFCHAKTYIY
+136 SAFCHAKTYIY
-147 EADEADD
+147 RAADGDD
-154 CFFIAGS
+154 SYFVAGS
-161 SNFTEKGIGYYKGS
+161 SNFTEKGLGYYQFS
-175 GNIEFNVARKGFDGD
+175 GNIEFNVARRGD
-190 DFQGTLKWFED
+190 DNKDFSDALKWFEG
-201 IWANAAK
+201 IWKNVAK
-208 DTVDVIEDA
+208 DTVDVFMDG
-217 KKVRKTVKQYFI
+217 RKTRQTVKQYFI
-229 DCIENFCKEYM
+229 ECIENFCREYM

-251 LFHDDIELSFS
+251 LFHDDIELSLT

-274 SVIWNV
+274 SVIWNI
-280 LFDYQKKGVRS
+280 LFDYQQKGVHS
-291 LIAMLSK
+291 LISMLSK

-323 QSEGYFTLVL
+323 QSEGFFTLVL
-333 CPKKLQTNW
+333 CPKKLQANW

-366 DLQEGRLNSYNRAPL
+366 DLQPGRLDSYGRAPL
-381 TFLKTRPKM
+381 SFLKTRPKM

-458 EGFNIP
+458 EDFRIP

-474 TAFEKWSNQ
+474 TAFEKWSKKDKDL
-483 GEERHIKDLVD
+483 RIKDLID
-494 ALPDAF
+494 DLPEAF

-523 LHFPKQNKPI
+523 LRFPKQNKPT

-544 LATFEDIYDAL
+544 LATFEEIYDAL

-562 YQPSAYTEKPTEKVT
+562 YQPSAYMEKPNGKVT

-601 ESSWVACKKTV
+601 ESSWVACKTTV
-612 EGVLAHH
+612 ENVLAHH
-619 EKALE
+619 ENALN
-624 KVNAYISRKEDSII
+624 KVNAFLEGRGTTTI
-638 DDVDITDTVWDEE
+638 DDVVVDEDAFE
-651 ATDDPTY
+651 DDDFEGPSVT
-658 LLGKKNPIHLSE
+658 LGKKNPIRLE
-670 IKDIENF
+670 DIKDIEGF
-677 KKDLEED
+677 KRDLEED

-693 NMNIYAK
+693 NMQKYDEK
-700 QFKAGTIKDSKLE
+700 FRAGKVKDSKLE
-713 KLKEILSEKVN
+713 SLKDILIEKVN
-724 KSHKRVLVFTSY
+724 RSHKRVLVFTSY

-743 YEQLNKEFPDIVAV
+743 YEQLNKEFPGVVAV
-757 VDGDGSTFKG
+757 VDGNGATFRG
-767 VHEKKFLSTL
+767 VHEAKFQSTL
-777 YRFSPISK
+777 CRFSPMSK

-801 QEDNHYNY
+801 QGDKHFDY
-809 ETRKWNVSFAE
+809 EKRKWNVSFAE

-830 THDLARKAQQ
+830 SNEMARRAWQ
-840 ALDEPVRI
+840 ALEEPVRI

-863 AQTVINYDIHW
+863 AQTVVNYDIHW

-897 CINFWPA
+897 CVNFWPA

-910 LKLFNRVNN
+910 LKLFSRVND
-919 RLAAMAVIGTEI
+919 RLTAMAIMGTEI

-937 LTKTIKD
+937 LVKTIAD
-944 NPILDRNDRKLL
+944 NPILERNDRKLL
-956 EDVMETGQDQCKETF
+956 DDVMETGQEQGEETF

-979 TFRQDLI
+979 TFRQDLV

-991 NERHFRDMPNGIYS
+991 NEQYYRDMPNGIYS

-1012 LFGSIPE
+1012 LFQQIPE

-1024 VRQKDTGEMHLVLQP
+1024 VRQKDTGEMHLVLRP
-1039 TEDNRDEIQIKEY
+1039 VEDNRDEVQIKEY

-1063 KLNLSRYVPAAIDKA
+1063 KLNISRYVPSAIDKA
-1078 SPEALSKLHEAMQ
+1078 DTEAIANLRAIMQ
-1091 RWTKGKAPKVAI
+1091 RWMTEKAPKA
-1103 ATVKDLFGGVKR
+1103 ATTAVKDLFAGVK
-1115 TKDKSEKLVE
+1115 KVKEPQGKLVE
-1125 DHFKPENLELIVW
+1125 DHYKPENLELVVW

>member
-1 MGYQSQITNF
+1 
-11 VHYKFTN
+11 
-18 KQPTYSQMILDNKN
+18 MILDNKN
-32 KLNKK
+32 ELNKK
-37 SQITTVWEYLNKYTK
+37 SKITTVWEYLKKYTG
-52 GENLNIVSG
+52 GESLNIVSG

-69 LLKKFKEEP
+69 LLKKFDKEP
-78 KKFRLILSEIAGR
+78 QKFRMILSEIAGR
-91 DDQKERIIDIL
+91 DDQRERIIDIL
-102 QGNSDLSNAFSLQA
+102 QGTSDLSNAFSLQA
-116 TAQKAIEIL
+116 TAKRAIEIL
-125 KQENVELRRID
+125 RQDNIELRRID
-136 NTFCHAKTYIY
+136 SAFCHAKTYIY
-147 EADEADD
+147 ESEEADE

-161 SNFTEKGIGYYKGS
+161 SNFTEKGLGYYKDS

-190 DFQGTLKWFED
+190 DFQGTLRWFED
-201 IWANAAK
+201 IWANVAK
-208 DTVDVIEDA
+208 DTIDLFEDG
-217 KKVRKTVKQYFI
+217 KKIRKTVKEYFI

-251 LFHDDIELSFS
+251 LFHDDIELSLT
-262 DGTNR
+262 DGTSR
-267 SITRLED
+267 SITRMED
-274 SVIWNV
+274 SVIWSV
-280 LFDYQKKGVRS
+280 LFDYQKKGVQS
-291 LIAMLSK
+291 LISMLTK

-333 CPKKLQTNW
+333 CPKKLQANW

-352 FERDEFDYE
+352 FERDDFDYE

-366 DLQEGRLNSYNRAPL
+366 DLQPGRLDSYGRAPL
-381 TFLKTRPKM
+381 SFLKTRPKM

-416 KGRPHDDIK
+416 KKRPHDDIK

-458 EGFNIP
+458 EDFRIA

-474 TAFEKWSNQ
+474 SAFDKWSKQ
-483 GEERHIKDLVD
+483 EDRHIKDLVD
-494 ALPDAF
+494 DLPDAF

-513 KMVEKATGTD
+513 KMVEKATGTG
-523 LHFPKQNKPI
+523 LKFPKQNKPT
-533 NIFKALSEIGD
+533 NIFKAMSEIGD
-544 LATFEDIYDAL
+544 LSTFEDIYDAL

-562 YQPSAYTEKPTEKVT
+562 YQPSAYIEKPKEKVT

-601 ESSWVACKKTV
+601 ESSWVACKSTV
-612 EGVLAHH
+612 ENVLAHH
-619 EKALE
+619 ENALE
-624 KVNAYISRKEDSII
+624 KVNAFIQGKGDGII
-638 DDVDITDTVWDEE
+638 DVGIED
-651 ATDDPTY
+651 DDPFDDDDFDDPELT
-658 LLGKKNPIHLSE
+658 LGKKNPVRLEDIQ
-670 IKDIENF
+670 DIESF
-677 KKDLEED
+677 KRDLEKD

-693 NMNIYAK
+693 NMKVYER
-700 QFKAGTIKDSKLE
+700 QFLAGKVKDSKLE
-713 KLKEILSEKVN
+713 KLKEILVDKVN

-743 YEQLNKEFPDIVAV
+743 YEQLNKEFPGIVAV
-757 VDGDGSTFKG
+757 VDGNGATFRG
-767 VHEKKFLSTL
+767 FHEKKFQNTL
-777 YRFSPISK
+777 CRFSPVSK
-785 LYREMDWV
+785 LYREMDWI
-793 PLYKQYFK
+793 PLYKQYYPQGDKHF
-801 QEDNHYNY
+801 DY
-809 ETRKWNVSFAE
+809 EKRKWNVSYPE
-820 WKKVIEQFKD
+820 WKKVIEKYKD
-830 THDLARKAQQ
+830 DNEMAKRAYQ
-840 ALDEPVRI
+840 ALNEPVRI

-863 AQTVINYDIHW
+863 AQTVVNYDIHW

-882 QGRIDRIGSVNKEID
+882 QGRIDRIGSINTEID
-897 CINFWPA
+897 CVNFWPA

-919 RLAAMAVIGTEI
+919 RLAAMAIMGVEI

-937 LTKTIKD
+937 LAKTISD
-944 NPILDRNDRKLL
+944 NPILDRNDKKLL
-956 EDVMETGQDQCKETF
+956 DDVMETGKDQGEETF

-979 TFRQDLI
+979 TFRQDLV

-991 NERHFRDMPNGIYS
+991 QEQYYREMPNGIYS

-1012 LFGSIPE
+1012 LFTQVPE

-1024 VRQKDTGEMHLVLQP
+1024 IRQKDTGEMHLVLRP
-1039 TEDNRDEIQIKEY
+1039 VEDSRDEKAVKEF

-1063 KLNLSRYVPAAIDKA
+1063 KLNIGRFVPSGIDKA
-1078 SPEALSKLHEAMQ
+1078 EPEAINKLHSIMQ
-1091 RWTKGKAPKVAI
+1091 RWLDEKVPKA
-1103 ATVKDLFGGVKR
+1103 ATDDVIDLFGGVKKA
-1115 TKDKSEKLVE
+1115 KDPQKKMVE
-1125 DHFKPENLELIVW
+1125 DNFKPHNLELLVW

>member
-1 MGYQSQITNF
+1 
-11 VHYKFTN
+11 
-18 KQPTYSQMILDNKN
+18 MILDNKTE
-32 KLNKK
+32 LNKK
-37 SQITTVWEYLNKYTK
+37 SKITTVWEYLQKYTG
-52 GENLNIVSG
+52 GESLNIVSG
-61 FFTISALS
+61 FFTISALT
-69 LLKKFKEEP
+69 LLKKFEHEP

-91 DDQKERIIDIL
+91 DDQKERIIDLL
-102 QGNSDLSNAFSLQA
+102 QGTSDLNNAFSLQA
-116 TAQKAIEIL
+116 TAKKAIEIL
-125 KQENVELRRID
+125 KQDNIELRRID
-136 NTFCHAKTYIY
+136 SAFCHAKTYIY
-147 EADEADD
+147 ESDEADD

-161 SNFTEKGIGYYKGS
+161 SNFTEKGLGYYKDS

-208 DTVDVIEDA
+208 DTVEIFEDE
-217 KKVRKTVKQYFI
+217 KKVRKTVKEYFI
-229 DCIENFCKEYM
+229 ACIENFCKEYM

-251 LFHDDIELSFS
+251 LFHDDIELSLA

-267 SITRLED
+267 SITRMED
-274 SVIWNV
+274 SVIWNI
-280 LFDYQKKGVRS
+280 LFDYQKKGVKS
-291 LIAMLSK
+291 LISMLSK

-323 QSEGYFTLVL
+323 QGEGYFTLVL
-333 CPKKLQTNW
+333 CPKKLQANW

-366 DLQEGRLNSYNRAPL
+366 DLQPGRLDSYNRAPL
-381 TFLKTRPKM
+381 SFLKTRPKM

-406 RYKYLVEELL
+406 RFKYLVEELL
-416 KGRPHDDIK
+416 KNRPHDDIK

-445 KLMVRDADNGFNI
+445 KLMVRDADNGFNTDDFRI
-458 EGFNIP
+458 A

-474 TAFEKWSNQ
+474 TAFEKWSKKK
-483 GEERHIKDLVD
+483 GERHIKDLVD
-494 ALPDAF
+494 SLPEAF

-523 LHFPKQNKPI
+523 LKFPKQNKPT

-544 LATFEDIYDAL
+544 LSTFEDIYDAL
-555 MAPNMVA
+555 LAPNLVA
-562 YQPSAYTEKPTEKVT
+562 YQPSAYTEEPKEKVT

-601 ESSWVACKKTV
+601 ESSWVACKITV
-612 EGVLAHH
+612 ENVLAHH
-619 EKALE
+619 EHALE
-624 KVNAYISRKEDSII
+624 KVNAFLEGKRDVTI
-638 DDVDITDTVWDEE
+638 DGIITDDDEYDDDDF
-651 ATDDPTY
+651 DDPELT
-658 LLGKKNPIHLSE
+658 LGKKNPIRLE
-670 IKDIENF
+670 DIKDIDGF
-677 KKDLEED
+677 KRDLEND

-693 NMNIYAK
+693 NMKVYEA
-700 QFKAGTIKDSKLE
+700 QFNAGKVKDSKLE
-713 KLKEILSEKVN
+713 RLKEILAEKVN

-736 SDTAQYL
+736 SDTAKYL
-743 YEQLNKEFPDIVAV
+743 YQQLSKDFPDVVAL
-757 VDGDGSTFKG
+757 VDGSGATFKG
-767 VHEKKFLSTL
+767 VHESKFQNTL
-777 YRFSPISK
+777 CRFSPMSK

-793 PLYKQYFK
+793 PLYKQYFPHG
-801 QEDNHYNY
+801 DSHFDY
-809 ETRKWNVSFAE
+809 EKRKWNVTFAE
-820 WKKVIEQFKD
+820 WKKVIDAYKD
-830 THDLARKAQQ
+830 KNEMARRAYQ
-840 ALDEPVRI
+840 ALNEPVRI

-863 AQTVINYDIHW
+863 AQTVVNYDIHW

-882 QGRIDRIGSVNKEID
+882 QGRIDRIGSANTEID
-897 CINFWPA
+897 SVNFWPA

-910 LKLFNRVNN
+910 LKLFNRVND
-919 RLAAMAVIGTEI
+919 RLTAMAIMGTEI

-937 LTKTIKD
+937 LVKTISD
-944 NPILDRNDRKLL
+944 NPILDRNDQKLL
-956 EDVMETGQDQCKETF
+956 DDVMETGQDQVEETF

-979 TFRQDLI
+979 QFRQDLL

-991 NERHFRDMPNGIYS
+991 NEKYYRDMPNGIFS
-1005 GFRTEDD
+1005 GFRTQDD
-1012 LFGSIPE
+1012 LFTNVPE

-1024 VRQKDTGEMHLVLQP
+1024 VRNKDNGEMHLVLRP
-1039 TEDNRDEIQIKEY
+1039 VEDSRDEEVVKEY

-1058 SLLRT
+1058 ALLRS
-1063 KLNLSRYVPAAIDKA
+1063 KLNMARYVPSSVDKAEPAAI
-1078 SPEALSKLHEAMQ
+1078 SKLHDIMQ
-1091 RWTKGKAPKVAI
+1091 RWIKEKMPKA
-1103 ATVKDLFGGVKR
+1103 ATADVIDLFGGVASAQDPQK
-1115 TKDKSEKLVE
+1115 KLVE
-1125 DHFKPENLELIVW
+1125 DNFKPENLELMVW

>member
-1 MGYQSQITNF
+1 
-11 VHYKFTN
+11 
-18 KQPTYSQMILDNKN
+18 MILDNKN
-32 KLNKK
+32 LLNKK
-37 SQITTVWEYLNKYTK
+37 SQLMTVWEYLKKYTK

-61 FFTISALS
+61 FFTISALA
-69 LLKKFKEEP
+69 LLKKFDEEP
-78 KKFRLILSEIAGR
+78 KKFRLILSEIAGH
-91 DDQKERIIDIL
+91 DDQKERVIDIL
-102 QGNSDLSNAFSLQA
+102 QGTSDLSNAFSLQ
-116 TAQKAIEIL
+116 TIAQKAIDLL
-125 KQENVELRRID
+125 KQDNVELRRID

-147 EADEADD
+147 EAEEADD

-161 SNFTEKGIGYYKGS
+161 SNFTEKGLGYYKDA

-201 IWANAAK
+201 IWNNVAK
-208 DTVDVIEDA
+208 DTVEVFEND

-251 LFHDDIELSFS
+251 LFHDDIELTFS
-262 DGTNR
+262 DGANR
-267 SITRLED
+267 SITRMED

-280 LFDYQKKGVRS
+280 LFDYQRKGVHS
-291 LIAMLSK
+291 LISMLSK

-323 QSEGYFTLVL
+323 QGEGYFTLVL
-333 CPKKLQTNW
+333 CPKKLQANW

-366 DLQEGRLNSYNRAPL
+366 DLQEGRLDSYTRAPL
-381 TFLKTRPKM
+381 SFLKSRPKM

-406 RYKYLVEELL
+406 RYKYLVETLL
-416 KGRPHDDIK
+416 KRRPHDDIK

-474 TAFEKWSNQ
+474 GSFEKWSKQ
-483 GEERHIKDLVD
+483 EGERHIKDLVD

-523 LHFPKQNKPI
+523 LHFPKQNKPT

-562 YQPSAYTEKPTEKVT
+562 YQPSAYTEKPSEKVM

-601 ESSWVACKKTV
+601 ESSWVACKTTV
-612 EGVLAHH
+612 ENVLIHH
-619 EKALE
+619 ENTLA
-624 KVNAYISRKEDSII
+624 KVNAFIAGKGDSSISDMIDLSSI
-638 DDVDITDTVWDEE
+638 DEE
-651 ATDDPTY
+651 LDNPEFMI
-658 LLGKKNPIHLSE
+658 GKKNPIHLSE
-670 IKDIENF
+670 ILDIEGF
-677 KKDLEED
+677 KRDLEQD
-684 IRLFHVFVD
+684 VRLFHVFVD
-693 NMNIYAK
+693 NMNLYDK
-700 QFKAGTIKDSKLE
+700 QFKAGKVKDSKLE
-713 KLKEILSEKVN
+713 RLKDILSDKVN
-724 KSHKRVLVFTSY
+724 KSHKRVLIFTSY

-743 YEQLNKEFPDIVAV
+743 YEQLDAEFPGIVAV
-757 VDGDGSTFKG
+757 VDGDGAMFKG
-767 VHEKKFLSTL
+767 VHEKKFQFTL
-777 YRFSPISK
+777 CRFSPMSK

-801 QEDNHYNY
+801 QGDDHYDY
-809 ETRKWNVSFAE
+809 EKRKWNVSFAE
-820 WKKVIEQFKD
+820 WKKVIECFKNSNEM
-830 THDLARKAQQ
+830 ARKAQQ

-863 AQTVINYDIHW
+863 AQTVVNYDIHW

-897 CINFWPA
+897 CVNFWPA

-910 LKLFNRVNN
+910 LNLFNRVNS

-944 NPILDRNDRKLL
+944 NPILDRNDQKLL
-956 EDVMETGQDQCKETF
+956 DDVMETGQDQGEETF

-979 TFRQDLI
+979 TFRQDLVDI
-986 DMLKE
+986 LKE
-991 NERHFRDMPNGIYS
+991 NEKYYRNMPNGIYS
-1005 GFRTEDD
+1005 GFRTGDD
-1012 LFGSIPE
+1012 LFERIPE

-1024 VRQKDTGEMHLVLQP
+1024 VRQKDTGEMHLVLRP
-1039 TEDNRDEIQIKEY
+1039 VEDNRDEVQIKEY

-1058 SLLRT
+1058 SLLRS
-1063 KLNLSRYVPAAIDKA
+1063 KLNMNRYVPTAIDKA
-1078 SPEALSKLHEAMQ
+1078 SPEIIAKLHAIMALWAKE
-1091 RWTKGKAPKVAI
+1091 KAPKAAVSV
-1103 ATVKDLFGGVKR
+1103 VKDLFGGVK
-1115 TKDKSEKLVE
+1115 KSKGQTNKLVE
-1125 DHFKPENLELIVW
+1125 DHFRAENLELLVW

>member
-1 MGYQSQITNF
+1 
-11 VHYKFTN
+11 
-18 KQPTYSQMILDNKN
+18 MILDNKN

-102 QGNSDLSNAFSLQA
+102 QGNSDLSNAFSLQE

-125 KQENVELRRID
+125 KQDNVELRRID
-136 NTFCHAKTYIY
+136 NSFCHAKTYIY

-161 SNFTEKGIGYYKGS
+161 SNFTEKGLGYYKDS

-208 DTVDVIEDA
+208 DTVDVIEDT

-280 LFDYQKKGVRS
+280 LFDYQRKGVRS

-323 QSEGYFTLVL
+323 QSEGFFTLIL

-474 TAFEKWSNQ
+474 SAFEKWSKQ
-483 GEERHIKDLVD
+483 CGERHIKDLVD

-562 YQPSAYTEKPTEKVT
+562 YQPSAYTEKPVEKVT

-601 ESSWVACKKTV
+601 ESSWVACKKTI

-624 KVNAYISRKEDSII
+624 KVNAYISRKEDGII
-638 DDVDITDTVWDEE
+638 DNIDITDTVWDEE
-651 ATDDPTY
+651 DSDNPTY

-743 YEQLNKEFPDIVAV
+743 YEQLNKEFPGIVAV

-777 YRFSPISK
+777 YKFSPISK

-882 QGRIDRIGSVNKEID
+882 QGRIDRIGSINKEID
-897 CINFWPA
+897 CVNFWPA

-944 NPILDRNDRKLL
+944 NPILDRNDKKLL
-956 EDVMETGQDQCKETF
+956 DDVMETGQDQCEETF

-986 DMLKE
+986 DILKE
-991 NERHFRDMPNGIYS
+991 NERYYRDMPNGIYS

-1078 SPEALSKLHEAMQ
+1078 NPEALSKLHDAMQ
-1091 RWTKGKAPKVAI
+1091 RWMKRKAPKAAI
-1103 ATVKDLFGGVKR
+1103 AAVKDMFGGVKKA
-1115 TKDKSEKLVE
+1115 KDKSEKLVE
-1125 DHFKPENLELIVW
+1125 DHFKPDNLELIVW

>member
-1 MGYQSQITNF
+1 
-11 VHYKFTN
+11 
-18 KQPTYSQMILDNKN
+18 MILDNKN
-32 KLNKK
+32 ELNKK
-37 SQITTVWEYLNKYTK
+37 SKITTVWEYLKKYTG
-52 GENLNIVSG
+52 GESLNIVSG

-69 LLKKFKEEP
+69 LLKQFEQEP
-78 KKFRLILSEIAGR
+78 RKFRLILSEIAGR
-91 DDQKERIIDIL
+91 DDQRERVIDIL
-102 QGNSDLSNAFSLQA
+102 QGASDLSNAFSLQA
-116 TAQKAIEIL
+116 TAKRAIAIL
-125 KQENVELRRID
+125 RQDNVELRRID
-136 NTFCHAKTYIY
+136 SAFCHAKTYIY
-147 EADEADD
+147 ESEEADD

-161 SNFTEKGIGYYKGS
+161 SNFTEKGLGYYKDS

-208 DTVDVIEDA
+208 DTVDLFEDG
-217 KKVRKTVKQYFI
+217 KKIRKTVKEYFI
-229 DCIENFCKEYM
+229 NCIENFCKEYM

-251 LFHDDIELSFS
+251 LFHDDIELSLTN
-262 DGTNR
+262 GTNR
-267 SITRLED
+267 SITRMED

-280 LFDYQKKGVRS
+280 LFDYQKKGVQS
-291 LIAMLSK
+291 LISMLTK

-323 QSEGYFTLVL
+323 QSEGYFALVL
-333 CPKKLQTNW
+333 CPKKLQANW

-366 DLQEGRLNSYNRAPL
+366 DLQPGRLDTYGRAPL
-381 TFLKTRPKM
+381 SFLKTRPKM

-416 KGRPHDDIK
+416 KNRPHDDIK

-458 EGFNIP
+458 EDFRIA

-474 TAFEKWSNQ
+474 IAFDKWSKQ
-483 GEERHIKDLVD
+483 KGERHIKDLVD
-494 ALPDAF
+494 DLPDAF

-523 LHFPKQNKPI
+523 LKFPKQNKPT

-555 MAPNMVA
+555 MAPNLVA
-562 YQPSAYTEKPTEKVT
+562 YQPSAYTEKPKEKVT

-601 ESSWVACKKTV
+601 ESSWVACKMTV
-612 EGVLAHH
+612 ENVLAHH
-619 EKALE
+619 ESALE
-624 KVNAYISRKEDSII
+624 KVNAFIEGKGESVI
-638 DDVDITDTVWDEE
+638 DDIVVD
-651 ATDDPTY
+651 DDPFDDDDFDDSALT
-658 LLGKKNPIHLSE
+658 LGKKNPISLE
-670 IKDIENF
+670 DIKDIEGF
-677 KKDLEED
+677 KRDLEED

-693 NMNIYAK
+693 NMKVYEN
-700 QFKAGTIKDSKLE
+700 QFLAGKVKDSKLE
-713 KLKEILSEKVN
+713 RLKEILVDKVN

-743 YEQLNKEFPDIVAV
+743 YEQLSKDFPGVVAV
-757 VDGDGSTFKG
+757 VDGSGATFCG
-767 VHEKKFLSTL
+767 VHESKFQNTL
-777 YRFSPISK
+777 CRFSPMSK
-785 LYREMDWV
+785 LYREMDWI
-793 PLYKQYFK
+793 PLYKQYFPQGDK
-801 QEDNHYNY
+801 HFDY
-809 ETRKWNVSFAE
+809 EKKKWNVSFTE
-820 WKKVIEQFKD
+820 WKKVVEAYKD
-830 THDLARKAQQ
+830 NNEMAKRAYQ
-840 ALDEPVRI
+840 ALNEPVRI

-863 AQTVINYDIHW
+863 AQTVVNYDIHW

-882 QGRIDRIGSVNKEID
+882 QGRIDRIGSVNTEID
-897 CINFWPA
+897 CVNFWPA

-919 RLAAMAVIGTEI
+919 RLAAMAIMGTEI

-937 LTKTIKD
+937 LAKTISD
-944 NPILDRNDRKLL
+944 NPILDRNDQKLL
-956 EDVMETGQDQCKETF
+956 DDVMETGQDQGEETF

-979 TFRQDLI
+979 TFRQDLV

-991 NERHFRDMPNGIYS
+991 REQYYREMPNGIYS

-1012 LFGSIPE
+1012 LFEAIPE

-1024 VRQKDTGEMHLVLQP
+1024 IRQKDTGEMHLVLR
-1039 TEDNRDEIQIKEY
+1039 TVDDNREENVVKEY

-1063 KLNLSRYVPAAIDKA
+1063 KINIARYVPSAIDKA
-1078 SPEALSKLHEAMQ
+1078 DPEAISKLHAIMQ
-1091 RWTKGKAPKVAI
+1091 RWMNEKAPKA
-1103 ATVKDLFGGVKR
+1103 ATDDVIDLFGGVK
-1115 TKDKSEKLVE
+1115 TAKESLSKLVE
-1125 DHFKPENLELIVW
+1125 DNFKPENLELLAW

>member
-1 MGYQSQITNF
+1 
-11 VHYKFTN
+11 
-18 KQPTYSQMILDNKN
+18 MILDNKN
-32 KLNKK
+32 ELNKK
-37 SQITTVWEYLNKYTK
+37 SKITTVWEYLQKYTG
-52 GENLNIVSG
+52 GESLNIVSG
-61 FFTISALS
+61 FFTISALT
-69 LLKKFKEEP
+69 LLKKFEHEP

-91 DDQKERIIDIL
+91 DDQKERIIDLL
-102 QGNSDLSNAFSLQA
+102 QGTSDLNNAFSLQA
-116 TAQKAIEIL
+116 TAKKAIEIL
-125 KQENVELRRID
+125 KQDNIELRRID
-136 NTFCHAKTYIY
+136 SAFCHAKTYIY
-147 EADEADD
+147 ESDEADD

-161 SNFTEKGIGYYKGS
+161 SNFTEKGLGYYKDS

-208 DTVDVIEDA
+208 DTVEIFEDE
-217 KKVRKTVKQYFI
+217 KKVRKTVKEYFI
-229 DCIENFCKEYM
+229 ACIENFCKEYM

-251 LFHDDIELSFS
+251 LFHDDIELSLA

-267 SITRLED
+267 SITRMED
-274 SVIWNV
+274 SVIWNI
-280 LFDYQKKGVRS
+280 LFDYQKKGVKS
-291 LIAMLSK
+291 LISMLSK

-323 QSEGYFTLVL
+323 QGEGYFTLVL
-333 CPKKLQTNW
+333 CPKKLQANW

-366 DLQEGRLNSYNRAPL
+366 DLQPGRLDSYNRAPL
-381 TFLKTRPKM
+381 SFLKTRPKM

-406 RYKYLVEELL
+406 RFKYLVEELL
-416 KGRPHDDIK
+416 KNRPHDDIK

-445 KLMVRDADNGFNI
+445 KLMVRDADNGFNTDDFRI
-458 EGFNIP
+458 A

-474 TAFEKWSNQ
+474 TAFEKWSKKK
-483 GEERHIKDLVD
+483 GERHIKDLVD
-494 ALPDAF
+494 SLPEAF

-523 LHFPKQNKPI
+523 LKFPKQNKPT

-544 LATFEDIYDAL
+544 LSTFEEIYDAL
-555 MAPNMVA
+555 LAPNLVA
-562 YQPSAYTEKPTEKVT
+562 YQPSAYTEEPKEKVT

-601 ESSWVACKKTV
+601 ESSWVACKITV
-612 EGVLAHH
+612 ENVLAHH
-619 EKALE
+619 EHALE
-624 KVNAYISRKEDSII
+624 KVNAFLEGKRDVTI
-638 DDVDITDTVWDEE
+638 DGIITDDDEYDDDDF
-651 ATDDPTY
+651 DDPELT
-658 LLGKKNPIHLSE
+658 LGKKNPIRLE
-670 IKDIENF
+670 DIKDIDGF
-677 KKDLEED
+677 KRDLEND

-693 NMNIYAK
+693 NMKVYEA
-700 QFKAGTIKDSKLE
+700 QFNAGKVKDSKLE
-713 KLKEILSEKVN
+713 RLKEILAEKVN

-736 SDTAQYL
+736 SDTAKYL
-743 YEQLNKEFPDIVAV
+743 YQQLSKDFPDVVAL
-757 VDGDGSTFKG
+757 VDGSGATFKG
-767 VHEKKFLSTL
+767 VHESKFQNTL
-777 YRFSPISK
+777 CRFSPMSK

-793 PLYKQYFK
+793 PLYKQYFPHG
-801 QEDNHYNY
+801 DSHFDY
-809 ETRKWNVSFAE
+809 EKRKWNVTFAE
-820 WKKVIEQFKD
+820 WKKVIDAYKD
-830 THDLARKAQQ
+830 KNEMARRAYQ
-840 ALDEPVRI
+840 ALNEPVRI

-863 AQTVINYDIHW
+863 AQTVVNYDIHW

-882 QGRIDRIGSVNKEID
+882 QGRIDRIGSANTEID
-897 CINFWPA
+897 SVNFWPA

-910 LKLFNRVNN
+910 LKLFNRVND
-919 RLAAMAVIGTEI
+919 RLTAMAIMGTEI

-937 LTKTIKD
+937 LVKTISD
-944 NPILDRNDRKLL
+944 NPILDRNDQKLL
-956 EDVMETGQDQCKETF
+956 DDVMETGQDQGEETF

-979 TFRQDLI
+979 QFRQDLL

-991 NERHFRDMPNGIYS
+991 NEKYYRDMPNGIFS
-1005 GFRTEDD
+1005 GFRTQDD
-1012 LFGSIPE
+1012 LFTNVPE

-1024 VRQKDTGEMHLVLQP
+1024 VRNKDNGEMHLVLRP
-1039 TEDNRDEIQIKEY
+1039 VEDSRDEEVVKEY

-1058 SLLRT
+1058 ALLRS
-1063 KLNLSRYVPAAIDKA
+1063 KLNMARYVPSSIDKA
-1078 SPEALSKLHEAMQ
+1078 EPAAISKLHDIMQ
-1091 RWTKGKAPKVAI
+1091 RWIKEKMPKA
-1103 ATVKDLFGGVKR
+1103 ATADVIDLFGGVASAQDPQK
-1115 TKDKSEKLVE
+1115 KLVE
-1125 DHFKPENLELIVW
+1125 DNFKPENLELMVW

>member
-1 MGYQSQITNF
+1 
-11 VHYKFTN
+11 
-18 KQPTYSQMILDNKN
+18 MILDNKN
-32 KLNKK
+32 ELNKK
-37 SQITTVWEYLNKYTK
+37 SKITTVWEYLKKYTG
-52 GENLNIVSG
+52 GESLNIVSG

-69 LLKKFKEEP
+69 LLKKFDKEP
-78 KKFRLILSEIAGR
+78 QKFRMILSEIAGR
-91 DDQKERIIDIL
+91 DDQRERIIDIL
-102 QGNSDLSNAFSLQA
+102 QGTSDLSNAFSLQA
-116 TAQKAIEIL
+116 TAKRAIEIL
-125 KQENVELRRID
+125 RQDHIELRRID
-136 NTFCHAKTYIY
+136 SAFCHAKTYIY
-147 EADEADD
+147 ESEEADE

-161 SNFTEKGIGYYKGS
+161 SNFTEKGLGYYKDS

-190 DFQGTLKWFED
+190 DFQGTLRWFED
-201 IWANAAK
+201 IWANVAK
-208 DTVDVIEDA
+208 DTVDLFEDG
-217 KKVRKTVKQYFI
+217 KKIRKTVKEYFI

-251 LFHDDIELSFS
+251 LFHDDIELSLT
-262 DGTNR
+262 DGTSR
-267 SITRLED
+267 SITRMED
-274 SVIWNV
+274 SVIWSV
-280 LFDYQKKGVRS
+280 LFDYQKKGVQS
-291 LIAMLSK
+291 LISMLTK

-333 CPKKLQTNW
+333 CPKKLQANW

-352 FERDEFDYE
+352 FERDDFDYE

-366 DLQEGRLNSYNRAPL
+366 DLQPGRLDSYGRAPL
-381 TFLKTRPKM
+381 SFLKTRPKM

-416 KGRPHDDIK
+416 KKRPHDDIK

-458 EGFNIP
+458 EDFRIA

-474 TAFEKWSNQ
+474 SAFDKWSKQ
-483 GEERHIKDLVD
+483 EDRHIKDLVD
-494 ALPDAF
+494 DLPDAF

-513 KMVEKATGTD
+513 KMVEKATGTG
-523 LHFPKQNKPI
+523 LKFPKQNKPT
-533 NIFKALSEIGD
+533 NIFKAMAEIGD
-544 LATFEDIYDAL
+544 LSTFEDIYDAL

-562 YQPSAYTEKPTEKVT
+562 YQPSAYIEKPKEKVT

-601 ESSWVACKKTV
+601 ESSWVACKSTV
-612 EGVLAHH
+612 ENVLAHH
-619 EKALE
+619 ENALE
-624 KVNAYISRKEDSII
+624 KVNAFIQGKGDGII
-638 DDVDITDTVWDEE
+638 DVGIED
-651 ATDDPTY
+651 DDPFDDDDFDDPELT
-658 LLGKKNPIHLSE
+658 LGKKNPVRLEDIQ
-670 IKDIENF
+670 DIESF
-677 KKDLEED
+677 KRDLEKD

-693 NMNIYAK
+693 NMKVYER
-700 QFKAGTIKDSKLE
+700 QFLAGKVKDSKLE
-713 KLKEILSEKVN
+713 KLKEILVDKVN

-743 YEQLNKEFPDIVAV
+743 YEQLNKEFPGVVAV
-757 VDGDGSTFKG
+757 VDGNGATFRG
-767 VHEKKFLSTL
+767 FHEKKFQNTL
-777 YRFSPISK
+777 CRFSPVSK
-785 LYREMDWV
+785 LYREMDWI
-793 PLYKQYFK
+793 PLYKQYYPQGDKHF
-801 QEDNHYNY
+801 DY
-809 ETRKWNVSFAE
+809 EKRKWNVSYPE
-820 WKKVIEQFKD
+820 WKKVIEKYKD
-830 THDLARKAQQ
+830 DNEMAKRAYQ
-840 ALDEPVRI
+840 ALNEPVRI

-863 AQTVINYDIHW
+863 AQTVVNYDIHW

-882 QGRIDRIGSVNKEID
+882 QGRIDRIGSINTEID
-897 CINFWPA
+897 SVNFWPA

-919 RLAAMAVIGTEI
+919 RLAAMAIMGVEI

-937 LTKTIKD
+937 LAKTISD
-944 NPILDRNDRKLL
+944 NPILDRNDKKLL
-956 EDVMETGQDQCKETF
+956 DDVMETGKDQGEETF

-979 TFRQDLI
+979 TFRQDLV

-991 NERHFRDMPNGIYS
+991 QEQYYREMPNGIYS

-1012 LFGSIPE
+1012 LFTQVPE
-1019 SIVAL
+1019 SIVVL
-1024 VRQKDTGEMHLVLQP
+1024 IRQKDTGEMHLVLRP
-1039 TEDNRDEIQIKEY
+1039 VEDSRDEKAVKEF

-1063 KLNLSRYVPAAIDKA
+1063 KLNIGRFVPSGIDKA
-1078 SPEALSKLHEAMQ
+1078 EPEAINKLHSIMQ
-1091 RWTKGKAPKVAI
+1091 RWLDEKVPKA
-1103 ATVKDLFGGVKR
+1103 ATDDVIDLFGGVKKA
-1115 TKDKSEKLVE
+1115 KDPQKKMVE
-1125 DHFKPENLELIVW
+1125 DNFKPDNLELLVW

>member
-1 MGYQSQITNF
+1 
-11 VHYKFTN
+11 
-18 KQPTYSQMILDNKN
+18 MILDNKN
-32 KLNKK
+32 LLNKK
-37 SQITTVWEYLNKYTK
+37 SQLMTVWEYLKKYTK

-61 FFTISALS
+61 FFTISALA
-69 LLKKFKEEP
+69 LLKKFDEEP
-78 KKFRLILSEIAGR
+78 KKFRLILSEIAGH
-91 DDQKERIIDIL
+91 DDQKERVIDIL
-102 QGNSDLSNAFSLQA
+102 QGTSDLSNAFSLQ
-116 TAQKAIEIL
+116 TIAQKAIDIL
-125 KQENVELRRID
+125 KQDNVELRRID

-147 EADEADD
+147 EAEEADD

-161 SNFTEKGIGYYKGS
+161 SNFTEKGLGYYKDA

-201 IWANAAK
+201 IWNNVAK
-208 DTVDVIEDA
+208 DTVEVFEND
-217 KKVRKTVKQYFI
+217 KKIRKTVKQYFI

-251 LFHDDIELSFS
+251 LFHDDIELTFS
-262 DGTNR
+262 DGANR
-267 SITRLED
+267 SITRMED

-280 LFDYQKKGVRS
+280 LFDYQRKGVRS
-291 LIAMLSK
+291 LISMLSK

-323 QSEGYFTLVL
+323 QGEGYFTLVL
-333 CPKKLQTNW
+333 CPKKLQANW

-366 DLQEGRLNSYNRAPL
+366 DLQEGRLDSYTRAPL
-381 TFLKTRPKM
+381 SFLKSRPKM

-406 RYKYLVEELL
+406 RYKYLVETLL
-416 KGRPHDDIK
+416 KRRPHDDIK

-474 TAFEKWSNQ
+474 GSFEKWSKQ
-483 GEERHIKDLVD
+483 EGERHIKDLVD

-523 LHFPKQNKPI
+523 LHFPKQNKPT

-562 YQPSAYTEKPTEKVT
+562 YQPSAYTEKPSEKVM

-601 ESSWVACKKTV
+601 ESSWVACKTTV
-612 EGVLAHH
+612 ENVLIHH
-619 EKALE
+619 ENTLA
-624 KVNAYISRKEDSII
+624 KVNAFIAGKGDSSISDMIDLSSI
-638 DDVDITDTVWDEE
+638 DEE
-651 ATDDPTY
+651 LDNPEFMI
-658 LLGKKNPIHLSE
+658 GKKNPIHLSE
-670 IKDIENF
+670 ILDIEGF
-677 KKDLEED
+677 KRDLEQD
-684 IRLFHVFVD
+684 VRLFHVFVD
-693 NMNIYAK
+693 NMNLYDK
-700 QFKAGTIKDSKLE
+700 QFKAGKVKDSKLE
-713 KLKEILSEKVN
+713 RLKDILSDKVN
-724 KSHKRVLVFTSY
+724 KSHKRVLIFTSY

-743 YEQLNKEFPDIVAV
+743 YEQLNAEFPGIVAV
-757 VDGDGSTFKG
+757 VDGDGATFKG
-767 VHEKKFLSTL
+767 VHEKKFQFTL
-777 YRFSPISK
+777 CRFSPMSK

-801 QEDNHYNY
+801 QGDDHYDY
-809 ETRKWNVSFAE
+809 EKRKWNVSFAE
-820 WKKVIEQFKD
+820 WKKVIECFKNSNEM
-830 THDLARKAQQ
+830 ARKAQQ

-863 AQTVINYDIHW
+863 AQTVVNYDIHW

-897 CINFWPA
+897 CVNFWPA

-910 LKLFNRVNN
+910 LNLFNRVNS

-944 NPILDRNDRKLL
+944 NPILDRNDQKLL
-956 EDVMETGQDQCKETF
+956 DDVMETGQDQGEETF

-979 TFRQDLI
+979 TFRQDLVDI
-986 DMLKE
+986 LKE
-991 NERHFRDMPNGIYS
+991 NEKYYRNMPNGIYS
-1005 GFRTEDD
+1005 GFRTGDD
-1012 LFGSIPE
+1012 LFERIPE

-1024 VRQKDTGEMHLVLQP
+1024 VRQKDTGEMHLVLRP
-1039 TEDNRDEIQIKEY
+1039 VEDNRDEVQIKEY

-1058 SLLRT
+1058 SLLRS
-1063 KLNLSRYVPAAIDKA
+1063 KLNMNRYVPTAIDKA
-1078 SPEALSKLHEAMQ
+1078 SPEIIAKLHAIMALWAKE
-1091 RWTKGKAPKVAI
+1091 KAPKAAVSV
-1103 ATVKDLFGGVKR
+1103 VKDLFGGVK
-1115 TKDKSEKLVE
+1115 KSKGQTNKLVE
-1125 DHFKPENLELIVW
+1125 DHFRAENLELLVW

>member
-1 MGYQSQITNF
+1 
-11 VHYKFTN
+11 
-18 KQPTYSQMILDNKN
+18 MILDNKN
-32 KLNKK
+32 ELNKK
-37 SQITTVWEYLNKYTK
+37 SKITTVWEYLKKYTG
-52 GENLNIVSG
+52 GESLNIVSG

-69 LLKKFKEEP
+69 LLKKFDKEP
-78 KKFRLILSEIAGR
+78 QKFRMILSEIAGR
-91 DDQKERIIDIL
+91 DDQRERIIDIL
-102 QGNSDLSNAFSLQA
+102 QGTSDLSNAFSLQA
-116 TAQKAIEIL
+116 TAKRAIEIL
-125 KQENVELRRID
+125 RQDNIELRRID
-136 NTFCHAKTYIY
+136 SAFCHAKTYIY
-147 EADEADD
+147 ESEDADE

-161 SNFTEKGIGYYKGS
+161 SNFTEKGLGYYKDS

-190 DFQGTLKWFED
+190 DFQGTLRWFED
-201 IWANAAK
+201 IWANVAK
-208 DTVDVIEDA
+208 DTVDLFEDG
-217 KKVRKTVKQYFI
+217 KKIRKTVKEYFI

-251 LFHDDIELSFS
+251 LFHDDIELSLT
-262 DGTNR
+262 DGTSR
-267 SITRLED
+267 SITRMED
-274 SVIWNV
+274 SVIWSV
-280 LFDYQKKGVRS
+280 LFDYQKKGVQS
-291 LIAMLSK
+291 LISMLTK

-333 CPKKLQTNW
+333 CPKKLQANW

-352 FERDEFDYE
+352 FERDDFDYE

-366 DLQEGRLNSYNRAPL
+366 DLQPGRLDSYGRAPL
-381 TFLKTRPKM
+381 SFLKTRPKM

-416 KGRPHDDIK
+416 KKRPHDDIK

-458 EGFNIP
+458 EDFRIA

-474 TAFEKWSNQ
+474 TAFDKWSKQ
-483 GEERHIKDLVD
+483 KGERHIKDLVD
-494 ALPDAF
+494 DLPEAF

-523 LHFPKQNKPI
+523 LKFPKQNKPT
-533 NIFKALSEIGD
+533 NIFEALSEIGD
-544 LATFEDIYDAL
+544 LTKFDDIYDAL

-562 YQPSAYTEKPTEKVT
+562 YQPSAYIEKPKEKVT

-601 ESSWVACKKTV
+601 ESSWVACKSTV
-612 EGVLAHH
+612 ENVLAHH
-619 EKALE
+619 ENALE
-624 KVNAYISRKEDSII
+624 KVNAFIQGKGDGII
-638 DDVDITDTVWDEE
+638 DVGIED
-651 ATDDPTY
+651 DDPFDDDDFDDPELT
-658 LLGKKNPIHLSE
+658 LGKKNPVRLEDIQ
-670 IKDIENF
+670 DIESF
-677 KKDLEED
+677 KRDLEKD

-693 NMNIYAK
+693 NMKVYER
-700 QFKAGTIKDSKLE
+700 QFLAGKVKDSKLE
-713 KLKEILSEKVN
+713 KLKEILVDKVN

-743 YEQLNKEFPDIVAV
+743 YEQLNKEFPGIVAV
-757 VDGDGSTFKG
+757 VDGNGATFRG
-767 VHEKKFLSTL
+767 FHEKKFQNTL
-777 YRFSPISK
+777 CRFSPVSK
-785 LYREMDWV
+785 LYREMDWI
-793 PLYKQYFK
+793 PLYKQYYPQGDKHF
-801 QEDNHYNY
+801 DY
-809 ETRKWNVSFAE
+809 EKRKWNVSYPE
-820 WKKVIEQFKD
+820 WKKVIEKYKD
-830 THDLARKAQQ
+830 DNEMAKRAYQ
-840 ALDEPVRI
+840 ALNEPVRI

-863 AQTVINYDIHW
+863 AQTVVNYDIHW

-882 QGRIDRIGSVNKEID
+882 QGRIDRIGSINTEID
-897 CINFWPA
+897 CVNFWPA

-919 RLAAMAVIGTEI
+919 RLAAMAIMGVEI

-937 LTKTIKD
+937 LAKTISD
-944 NPILDRNDRKLL
+944 NPILDRNDKKLL
-956 EDVMETGQDQCKETF
+956 DDVMETGKDQGEETF

-979 TFRQDLI
+979 TFRQDLV

-991 NERHFRDMPNGIYS
+991 QEQYYREMPNGIYS

-1012 LFGSIPE
+1012 LFTQVPE
-1019 SIVAL
+1019 SIVVL
-1024 VRQKDTGEMHLVLQP
+1024 IRQKDTGEMHLVLRP
-1039 TEDNRDEIQIKEY
+1039 VEDSRDEKAVKEF

-1063 KLNLSRYVPAAIDKA
+1063 KLNIGRFVPSGIDKA
-1078 SPEALSKLHEAMQ
+1078 EPEAINKLRSIMQ
-1091 RWTKGKAPKVAI
+1091 RWLDEKVPKAATDDAI
-1103 ATVKDLFGGVKR
+1103 DLFGGVKK
-1115 TKDKSEKLVE
+1115 TKEPQKKMVE
-1125 DHFKPENLELIVW
+1125 DNFKPDNLELMVW